1 MRNMMV
7 TRKSLTFFTVVMLI
21 SMSAAVVS
29 ADVDINLSANPSS
42 AEATPDEAAEYTII
56 VQNSGDDDAAVSLST
71 QQGNDC
77 NGFSSTLET
86 TFVQVASSSS
96 ESVTLTVTVTDQA
109 SGECE
114 TTVNA
119 QGQVSG
125 GAPGTPSNADVT
137 VVTTAGDGGGLYSVS
152 LSTDESATKNYDG
165 EDNEV
170 TWDVDVENNGEQ
182 QANVQLEMTSD
193 SDCES
198 EDLTATVDPSVLQ
211 LEPEGQEEVTV
222 TIDMPNGAE
231 TDAGAHCFILKATVT
246 NDPNAADQAEDNL
259 TLSLNVPQIKEC
271 DASLQ
276 YSSHNLD
283 PGESAANSI
292 EVENIGNTEWT
303 VTANAQSLDGDD
315 ISGWIDFD
323 SPRSKLLTEPGSS
336 EDSHTFTFDVT
347 PDDSLEAGTQVAI
360 GIQGRSGSE
369 IGCEKVLTVTVGQE
383 FGASMSLS
391 KSTLSNVEPGT
402 SGTLSIQ
409 ITNQGNG
416 QETMALGTSG
426 VPPGWQVSFSQ
437 STVTLGSSQ
446 SSNDKETVGIDV
458 FVPEDASA
466 ESDAVISF
474 TVGRGGGSTPY
485 DSKDLTISVA
495 PRHEVSTSMV
505 SDQQTGRSDQIV
517 KFPIVVTNAG
527 NIQDT
532 FRLQACDPGDQTGC
546 SNPMW
551 ESSFSDS
558 DGNSISQIVLD
569 PGQSTQVYLDVLV
582 EGEEDADSARVL
594 VRIAIFGTSESSEHT
609 VAVVVS
615 NYNYGMAVSPQSP
628 GDIPGQM
635 DVTLPPGGALSTF
648 FWIDNTGDYPAG
660 DTAVIT
666 ITGLESSVFR
676 NVFVDGVEID
686 DSIQISKEGRVL
698 VEVQME
704 VMEGVPNG
712 VSGIIKVSAASERNA
727 AQTTS
732 VDVMI
737 QVMTIHDLTF
747 TLEGDDE
754 KTVNYPDKAFFTMY
768 VTNNGNVVE
777 DVEIISGESL
787 RGWTVD
793 VIEDEFQLPPG
804 ETREIQVRA
813 TPPSELLDDDS
824 YRFTVIAQPEGI
836 PVAGQPIELTVVAV
850 NSNSFLNLS
859 QATQDLLVY
868 GLTGLGALLVIA
880 LFMRSRAENK
890 RIVQALDQDDS

>member
-1 MRNMMV
+1 
-7 TRKSLTFFTVVMLI
+7 
-21 SMSAAVVS
+21 MSATVVS
-29 ADVDINLSANPSS
+29 ADVDISLSANPSS
-42 AEATPDEAAEYTII
+42 AEASPDEAAEYTIL
-56 VQNSGDDDAAVSLST
+56 VRNTGDDDAAVSLST

-77 NGFSSTLET
+77 NGFTSTLET
-86 TFVQVASSSS
+86 TFVQVGSQSS
-96 ESVTLTVTVTDQA
+96 EQVTLTVTVTDQA

-152 LSTDESATKNYDG
+152 LSTDESTTKNYDG

-198 EDLTATVDPSVLQ
+198 DELSATVDPSVLQ
-211 LEPEGQEEVTV
+211 LEPEDQQEVTV

-231 TDAGAHCFILKATVT
+231 TDAGSHCFILKATVT

-259 TLSLNVPQIKEC
+259 TLSLNVPEIKEC

-283 PGESAANSI
+283 PGEQASNSI

-303 VTANAQSLDGDD
+303 VTANAQSLDGED
-315 ISGWIDFD
+315 ISGWVEFD

-336 EDSHTFTFDVT
+336 DDAHTFTFDVT

-360 GIQGRSGSE
+360 GIQGRAGSD
-369 IGCEKVLTVTVGQE
+369 IGCEKILTVTVGQE

-391 KSTLSNVEPGT
+391 RSTLSNVEPGT

-409 ITNQGNG
+409 ITNEGNG

-426 VPPGWQVSFSQ
+426 VPPGWQVSFSK
-437 STVTLGSSQ
+437 SSVTLGSSQ
-446 SSNDKETVGIDV
+446 SSNNKETVGVDV

-474 TVGRGGGSTPY
+474 TIGRGGGSTPY

-517 KFPIVVTNAG
+517 KFPLVITNEG
-527 NIQDT
+527 NIRDT

-546 SNPMW
+546 GSPMW
-551 ESSFSDS
+551 QSSFSDS
-558 DGNSISQIVLD
+558 DGNSITQLALD

-594 VRIAIFGTSESSEHT
+594 ARVAIFGTSESSEHT
-609 VAVVVS
+609 VTVVVS

-628 GDIPGQM
+628 GEDPSQM
-635 DVTLPPGGALSTF
+635 DVVLPPGGTLSTY

-666 ITGLESSVFR
+666 ITGLESSVSR
-676 NVFVDGVEID
+676 SIFVEGVKID
-686 DSIQISKEGRVL
+686 NSIQIPRDGRIL
-698 VEVQME
+698 IEVQME
-704 VMEGVPNG
+704 VMEGVSNG

-727 AQTTS
+727 AQITS

-737 QVMTIHDLTF
+737 QVMTIHDIIF
-747 TLEGDDE
+747 TLEGEDE
-754 KTVNYPDKAFFTMY
+754 QTVNYPEKAIFSLF
-768 VTNNGNVVE
+768 VTNNGNIIE
-777 DVEIISGESL
+777 DIEIISGESL
-787 RGWTVD
+787 RGWTID
-793 VIEDEFQLPPG
+793 IIEDEFELSPG

-813 TPPSELLDDDS
+813 TPPSQLLDDDS

-836 PVAGQPIELTVVAV
+836 PVAGQPVELTV
-850 NSNSFLNLS
+850 NSVTSDSFLNLS
-859 QATQDLLVY
+859 KEMQDILVY
-868 GLTGLGALLVIA
+868 GLTAFGALLVIV

-890 RIVQALDQDDS
+890 RIAQALERDES

>member
-1 MRNMMV
+1 ML
-7 TRKSLTFFTVVMLI
+7 RKAPLTVIIVIMLL
-21 SMSAAVVS
+21 SMSATIVS
-29 ADVDINLSANPSS
+29 ADVDISLSANPSS
-42 AEATPDEAAEYTII
+42 AEATPDEAAEYTIL
-56 VQNSGDDDAAVSLST
+56 VRNTGDDDAAVSLST

-77 NGFSSTLET
+77 NGFTSTLET
-86 TFVQVASSSS
+86 TFVQVGSQSS
-96 ESVTLTVTVTDQA
+96 EQVTLTVTVTDQA

-152 LSTDESATKNYDG
+152 LSTDESTTKNYDG

-198 EDLTATVDPSVLQ
+198 DELSATVDPEVLQ
-211 LEPEGQEEVTV
+211 LEPEDQQEVTV
-222 TIDMPNGAE
+222 TIDMPNGGE
-231 TDAGAHCFILKATVT
+231 TDAGSHCFILKATVT

-271 DASLQ
+271 DAALQ
-276 YSSHNLD
+276 YNSHNLD
-283 PGESAANSI
+283 PGEQASNSI

-303 VTANAQSLDGDD
+303 VTANAQSVDGED
-315 ISGWIDFD
+315 ISGWVEFD

-336 EDSHTFTFDVT
+336 DDTHVFTFDVT

-360 GIQGRSGSE
+360 GIQGRAGSE
-369 IGCEKVLTVTVGQE
+369 IGCEKILTVTVGQE
-383 FGASMSLS
+383 FGASMALS

-416 QETMALGTSG
+416 QETMALGASG

-437 STVTLGSSQ
+437 SSVTLGSSQ
-446 SSNDKETVGIDV
+446 SSNNKETVGVDV

-474 TVGRGGGSTPY
+474 TVGRGGGATPY
-485 DSKDLTISVA
+485 DSKDLTVSVA
-495 PRHEVSTSMV
+495 PRHEVSTIMI

-517 KFPIVVTNAG
+517 KFPLVISNEG
-527 NIQDT
+527 NIRDT

-546 SNPMW
+546 GSPMW
-551 ESSFSDS
+551 QSSFSDS
-558 DGNSISQIVLD
+558 DGNSITQLALD
-569 PGQSTQVYLDVLV
+569 PGQSAQIYLDVLV

-594 VRIAIFGTSESSEHT
+594 ARVAIFGTSESSEHT
-609 VAVVVS
+609 VTVVVS

-628 GDIPGQM
+628 GEDPTQM
-635 DVTLPPGGALSTF
+635 DVILPPGGTLSTY

-666 ITGLESSVFR
+666 ITGLESSVSR
-676 NVFVDGVEID
+676 SIFVEGVEVD
-686 DSIQISKEGRVL
+686 NSIQIPRDGRVL

-704 VMEGVPNG
+704 VMEGVSNG
-712 VSGIIKVSAASERNA
+712 VSGIIKVSVASERNA

-737 QVMTIHDLTF
+737 QVMTIHDVVF
-747 TLEGDDE
+747 TLEGEDE
-754 KTVNYPDKAFFTMY
+754 QTVNYPEKAIFSLF
-768 VTNNGNVVE
+768 VTNNGNVIE
-777 DVEIISGESL
+777 DIEIISGESL

-793 VIEDEFQLPPG
+793 IIEDEFKLPPG

-813 TPPSELLDDDS
+813 TPPSQLLDDDT

-836 PVAGQPIELTVVAV
+836 PVAGQPIELTVTSVT
-850 NSNSFLNLS
+850 SDSFLNLS
-859 QATQDLLVY
+859 KEMQDILVY
-868 GLTGLGALLVIA
+868 GLTGFGALLVIV
-880 LFMRSRAENK
+880 LFMRSRSENK
-890 RIVQALDQDDS
+890 RIIQALEQDES

>member
-1 MRNMMV
+1 ML
-7 TRKSLTFFTVVMLI
+7 RKAPLTVIIVIMLL
-21 SMSAAVVS
+21 SMSATIVS
-29 ADVDINLSANPSS
+29 ADVDISLSANPSS
-42 AEATPDEAAEYTII
+42 AEATPDEAAEYTIL
-56 VQNSGDDDAAVSLST
+56 VRNTGDDDAAVSLST

-77 NGFSSTLET
+77 NGFTSTLET
-86 TFVQVASSSS
+86 TFVQVGSQSS
-96 ESVTLTVTVTDQA
+96 EQVTLTVTVTDQA

-152 LSTDESATKNYDG
+152 LSTDESTTKNYDG

-198 EDLTATVDPSVLQ
+198 DELSATVDPEVLQ
-211 LEPEGQEEVTV
+211 LEPEDQQEVTV
-222 TIDMPNGAE
+222 TIDMPNGGE
-231 TDAGAHCFILKATVT
+231 TDAGSHCFILKATVT

-259 TLSLNVPQIKEC
+259 TLSLNVPEIKEC
-271 DASLQ
+271 DAALQ
-276 YSSHNLD
+276 YNSHNLD
-283 PGESAANSI
+283 PGEQASNSI

-303 VTANAQSLDGDD
+303 VTANAQSLDGED
-315 ISGWIDFD
+315 ISGWVEFD

-336 EDSHTFTFDVT
+336 DDTHVFTFDVT

-360 GIQGRSGSE
+360 GIQGRAGSE
-369 IGCEKVLTVTVGQE
+369 IGCEKILTVTVGQE
-383 FGASMSLS
+383 FGASMALS

-416 QETMALGTSG
+416 QETMALGASG

-437 STVTLGSSQ
+437 SSVTLGSSQ
-446 SSNDKETVGIDV
+446 SSNNKETVGVDV

-485 DSKDLTISVA
+485 DSKDLTVSVA
-495 PRHEVSTSMV
+495 PRHEVSTIMI

-517 KFPIVVTNAG
+517 KFPLVISNEG
-527 NIQDT
+527 NIRDT

-546 SNPMW
+546 GSPMW
-551 ESSFSDS
+551 QSSFSDS
-558 DGNSISQIVLD
+558 DGNSITQLALD
-569 PGQSTQVYLDVLV
+569 PGQSAQIYLDVLV

-594 VRIAIFGTSESSEHT
+594 ARVAIFGTSESSEHT
-609 VAVVVS
+609 VTVVVS

-628 GDIPGQM
+628 GEDPTQM
-635 DVTLPPGGALSTF
+635 DVILPPGGTLSTY

-666 ITGLESSVFR
+666 ITGLESSVSR
-676 NVFVDGVEID
+676 SIFVEGVEVD
-686 DSIQISKEGRVL
+686 NSIQIPRDGRVL

-704 VMEGVPNG
+704 VMEGVSNG
-712 VSGIIKVSAASERNA
+712 VSGIIKVSVASERNA

-737 QVMTIHDLTF
+737 QVMTIHDVVF
-747 TLEGDDE
+747 TLEGEDE
-754 KTVNYPDKAFFTMY
+754 QTVNYPEKAIFSLF
-768 VTNNGNVVE
+768 VTNNGNVIE
-777 DVEIISGESL
+777 DIEIISGESL

-793 VIEDEFQLPPG
+793 IIEDEFKLPPG

-813 TPPSELLDDDS
+813 TPPSQLLDDDT

-836 PVAGQPIELTVVAV
+836 PVAGQPIELTVTSVT
-850 NSNSFLNLS
+850 SDSFLNLS
-859 QATQDLLVY
+859 KEMQDILVY
-868 GLTGLGALLVIA
+868 GLTGFGALLVIV
-880 LFMRSRAENK
+880 LFMRSRSENK
-890 RIVQALDQDDS
+890 RIIQALEQDES

>member
-1 MRNMMV
+1 ML
-7 TRKSLTFFTVVMLI
+7 RKAPLTVIIVIMLL
-21 SMSAAVVS
+21 SMSATIVS
-29 ADVDINLSANPSS
+29 ADVDISLSANPSS
-42 AEATPDEAAEYTII
+42 AEATPDEAAEYTIL
-56 VQNSGDDDAAVSLST
+56 VRNTGDDDAAVSLST

-77 NGFSSTLET
+77 NGFTSTLET
-86 TFVQVASSSS
+86 TFVQVGSQSS
-96 ESVTLTVTVTDQA
+96 EQVTLTVTVTDQA

-152 LSTDESATKNYDG
+152 LSTDESTTKNYDG

-198 EDLTATVDPSVLQ
+198 DELSATVDPEVLQ
-211 LEPEGQEEVTV
+211 LEPEDQQEVTV
-222 TIDMPNGAE
+222 TIDMPNGGE
-231 TDAGAHCFILKATVT
+231 TDAGSHCFILKATVT

-271 DASLQ
+271 DAALQ
-276 YSSHNLD
+276 YNSHNLD
-283 PGESAANSI
+283 PGEQASNSI

-303 VTANAQSLDGDD
+303 VTANAQSVDGED
-315 ISGWIDFD
+315 ISGWVEFD

-336 EDSHTFTFDVT
+336 DDTHVFTFDVT

-360 GIQGRSGSE
+360 GIQGRAGSE
-369 IGCEKVLTVTVGQE
+369 IGCEKILTVTVGQE
-383 FGASMSLS
+383 FGASMALS

-416 QETMALGTSG
+416 QETMALGASG

-437 STVTLGSSQ
+437 SSVTLGSSQ
-446 SSNDKETVGIDV
+446 SSNNKETVGVDV

-485 DSKDLTISVA
+485 DSKDLTVSVA
-495 PRHEVSTSMV
+495 PRHEVSTIMI

-517 KFPIVVTNAG
+517 KFPLVISNEG
-527 NIQDT
+527 NIRDT

-546 SNPMW
+546 GSPMW
-551 ESSFSDS
+551 QSSFSDS
-558 DGNSISQIVLD
+558 DGNSITQLALD
-569 PGQSTQVYLDVLV
+569 PGQSAQIYLDVLV

-594 VRIAIFGTSESSEHT
+594 ARVAIFGTSESSEHT
-609 VAVVVS
+609 VTVVVS

-628 GDIPGQM
+628 GEDPTQM
-635 DVTLPPGGALSTF
+635 DVILPPGGTLSTY

-666 ITGLESSVFR
+666 ITGLESSVSR
-676 NVFVDGVEID
+676 SIFVEGVEVD
-686 DSIQISKEGRVL
+686 NSIQIPRDGRVL

-704 VMEGVPNG
+704 VMEGVSNG
-712 VSGIIKVSAASERNA
+712 VSGIIKVSVASERNA

-737 QVMTIHDLTF
+737 QVMTIHDVVF
-747 TLEGDDE
+747 TLEGEDE
-754 KTVNYPDKAFFTMY
+754 QTVNYPEKAIFSLF
-768 VTNNGNVVE
+768 VTNNGNVIE
-777 DVEIISGESL
+777 DIEIISGESL

-793 VIEDEFQLPPG
+793 IIEDEFKLPPG

-813 TPPSELLDDDS
+813 TPPSQLLDDDT

-836 PVAGQPIELTVVAV
+836 PVAGQPIELTVTSVT
-850 NSNSFLNLS
+850 SDSFLNLS
-859 QATQDLLVY
+859 KEMQDILVY
-868 GLTGLGALLVIA
+868 GLTGFGALLVIV
-880 LFMRSRAENK
+880 LFMRSRSENK
-890 RIVQALDQDDS
+890 RIIQALEQDES

>member
-1 MRNMMV
+1 MDS
-7 TRKSLTFFTVVMLI
+7 KSPLTVLIVIMLL
-21 SMSAAVVS
+21 SMSATVVS
-29 ADVDINLSANPSS
+29 ADVDISLSANPSS
-42 AEATPDEAAEYTII
+42 AEASPDEAAEYTIL
-56 VQNSGDDDAAVSLST
+56 VRNTGDDDAAVSLST

-77 NGFSSTLET
+77 NGFTSTLET
-86 TFVQVASSSS
+86 TFVQVGAQSS
-96 ESVTLTVTVTDQA
+96 EQVTLTVTVTDQA

-152 LSTDESATKNYDG
+152 LSTDESTTKNYDG

-198 EDLTATVDPSVLQ
+198 DELSATVDPSVLQ
-211 LEPEGQEEVTV
+211 LEPEDQQEVTV

-231 TDAGAHCFILKATVT
+231 TDAGSHCFILKATVT

-259 TLSLNVPQIKEC
+259 TLSLNVPEIKEC

-283 PGESAANSI
+283 PGEQASNSI

-303 VTANAQSLDGDD
+303 VTANAQSVDGED
-315 ISGWIDFD
+315 ISGWVDFD

-336 EDSHTFTFDVT
+336 DDTHTFTFDVT

-360 GIQGRSGSE
+360 GIQGRAGSD
-369 IGCEKVLTVTVGQE
+369 IGCEKILTVTVGQE
-383 FGASMSLS
+383 FGASMALS
-391 KSTLSNVEPGT
+391 RSTLSNVEPGT

-409 ITNQGNG
+409 ITNEGNG

-426 VPPGWQVSFSQ
+426 VPPGWQVSFSK
-437 STVTLGSSQ
+437 SSVTLGSSQ
-446 SSNDKETVGIDV
+446 SSNNKETVGVDV

-474 TVGRGGGSTPY
+474 TIGRGGGSTPY
-485 DSKDLTISVA
+485 DSKDLTVSVA

-517 KFPIVVTNAG
+517 KFPLVITNEG
-527 NIQDT
+527 NIRDT

-546 SNPMW
+546 GSPMW
-551 ESSFSDS
+551 QSSFSDS
-558 DGNSISQIVLD
+558 DGNSITQLALD

-594 VRIAIFGTSESSEHT
+594 ARVAIFGTSESSEHT
-609 VAVVVS
+609 VTVVVS

-628 GDIPGQM
+628 GEDPSQM
-635 DVTLPPGGALSTF
+635 DVVLPPCGTLSTY

-666 ITGLESSVFR
+666 ITGLESSVSR
-676 NVFVDGVEID
+676 SIFVEGVKID
-686 DSIQISKEGRVL
+686 NSIQIPRDGRIL
-698 VEVQME
+698 IEVQME
-704 VMEGVPNG
+704 VMEGVSNG

-727 AQTTS
+727 AQITS

-737 QVMTIHDLTF
+737 QVMTIHDIIF
-747 TLEGDDE
+747 TLEGEDE
-754 KTVNYPDKAFFTMY
+754 QTVNYPEKAIFSLF
-768 VTNNGNVVE
+768 VTNNGNIIE
-777 DVEIISGESL
+777 DIEIISGESL
-787 RGWTVD
+787 RGWTID
-793 VIEDEFQLPPG
+793 IIEDEFELSPG
-804 ETREIQVRA
+804 ETRDIQVRA
-813 TPPSELLDDDS
+813 TPPSQLLDDDS
-824 YRFTVIAQPEGI
+824 YSFTVIAQPEGI
-836 PVAGQPIELTVVAV
+836 PVAGQPVELTV
-850 NSNSFLNLS
+850 NSVTSDSFLNLS
-859 QATQDLLVY
+859 KEMQDVLVY
-868 GLTGLGALLVIA
+868 GLTGFGALLVIV
-880 LFMRSRAENK
+880 LFLRSRAENK
-890 RIVQALDQDDS
+890 RIAQALERDES

>member
-1 MRNMMV
+1 MDS
-7 TRKSLTFFTVVMLI
+7 KSPLTVLIVIMLL
-21 SMSAAVVS
+21 SMSATVVS
-29 ADVDINLSANPSS
+29 ADVDISLSANPSS
-42 AEATPDEAAEYTII
+42 AEASPDEAAEYTIL
-56 VQNSGDDDAAVSLST
+56 VRNTGDDDAAVSLST

-77 NGFSSTLET
+77 NGFTSTLET
-86 TFVQVASSSS
+86 TFVQVGAQSS
-96 ESVTLTVTVTDQA
+96 EQVTLTVAVTDQA

-152 LSTDESATKNYDG
+152 LSTDESTTKNYDG

-198 EDLTATVDPSVLQ
+198 DELSATVDPSVLQ
-211 LEPEGQEEVTV
+211 LEPEDQQEVTV

-231 TDAGAHCFILKATVT
+231 TDAGSHCFILKATVT

-259 TLSLNVPQIKEC
+259 TLSLNVPEIKEC

-283 PGESAANSI
+283 PGEQASNSI

-303 VTANAQSLDGDD
+303 VTANAQSVDGED
-315 ISGWIDFD
+315 ISGWVEFD

-336 EDSHTFTFDVT
+336 DDAHTFTFDVT

-360 GIQGRSGSE
+360 GIQGRAGSE
-369 IGCEKVLTVTVGQE
+369 IGCEKILTVTVGQE
-383 FGASMSLS
+383 FGASMALS

-426 VPPGWQVSFSQ
+426 VPPGWQVSFSK
-437 STVTLGSSQ
+437 SSVTLGSSQ
-446 SSNDKETVGIDV
+446 SSNNKETVGVDV

-474 TVGRGGGSTPY
+474 TIGRGGGSTPY
-485 DSKDLTISVA
+485 DSKDLTVSVA
-495 PRHEVSTSMV
+495 PRHEVSTNMI

-517 KFPIVVTNAG
+517 KFPLVITNEG
-527 NIQDT
+527 NIRDT

-546 SNPMW
+546 GSPMW
-551 ESSFSDS
+551 QSSFSDS
-558 DGNSISQIVLD
+558 DGNSITQLALD
-569 PGQSTQVYLDVLV
+569 KGQSTQVYLDVLV
-582 EGEEDADSARVL
+582 EGEEDADSVRVL
-594 VRIAIFGTSESSEHT
+594 ARIAIFGTSESSEHT
-609 VAVVVS
+609 VTVVVS

-628 GDIPGQM
+628 GEDPSQM
-635 DVTLPPGGALSTF
+635 DVVLPPGGTLSTY

-660 DTAVIT
+660 DTAVVT
-666 ITGLESSVFR
+666 ITGLESSVTR
-676 NVFVDGVEID
+676 SIFVEGVKID
-686 DSIQISKEGRVL
+686 NSIQIPRDGRIL
-698 VEVQME
+698 IEVQME
-704 VMEGVPNG
+704 VMEGVSNG

-727 AQTTS
+727 AQITS

-737 QVMTIHDLTF
+737 QVMTIHDIIF
-747 TLEGDDE
+747 TLEGEDE
-754 KTVNYPDKAFFTMY
+754 QIVNYPEKAIFSLF
-768 VTNNGNVVE
+768 VTNNGNVIE
-777 DVEIISGESL
+777 DIEIISGESL
-787 RGWTVD
+787 RGWTID
-793 VIEDEFQLPPG
+793 IIEDEFKLSPG

-813 TPPSELLDDDS
+813 TPPSQLLQDDS

-836 PVAGQPIELTVVAV
+836 PVAGQPVELTV
-850 NSNSFLNLS
+850 NSVTSDSFLNLS
-859 QATQDLLVY
+859 KEMQDILVY
-868 GLTGLGALLVIA
+868 GLTGFGGLLVIV
-880 LFMRSRAENK
+880 LFMRSRSENK
-890 RIVQALDQDDS
+890 RIARALEQDES

>member
-1 MRNMMV
+1 MDS
-7 TRKSLTFFTVVMLI
+7 KSPLTVLIVIMLL
-21 SMSAAVVS
+21 SMSATVVS
-29 ADVDINLSANPSS
+29 ADVDISLSANPSS
-42 AEATPDEAAEYTII
+42 AEASPDEAAEYTIL
-56 VQNSGDDDAAVSLST
+56 VRNTGDDDAAVSLST

-77 NGFSSTLET
+77 NGFTSTLET
-86 TFVQVASSSS
+86 TFVQVGSQSS
-96 ESVTLTVTVTDQA
+96 EQVTLTVTVTDQA

-152 LSTDESATKNYDG
+152 LSTDESTTKNYDG

-198 EDLTATVDPSVLQ
+198 DELSATVDPSVLQ
-211 LEPEGQEEVTV
+211 LEPEDQQEVTV

-231 TDAGAHCFILKATVT
+231 TDAGSHCFILKATVT

-259 TLSLNVPQIKEC
+259 TLSLNVPEIKEC

-283 PGESAANSI
+283 PGEQASNSI

-303 VTANAQSLDGDD
+303 VTANAQSVDGED
-315 ISGWIDFD
+315 ISGWVDFD

-336 EDSHTFTFDVT
+336 DDTHTFTFDVT

-360 GIQGRSGSE
+360 GIQGRAGSD
-369 IGCEKVLTVTVGQE
+369 IGCEKILTVTVGQE
-383 FGASMSLS
+383 FGASMALS
-391 KSTLSNVEPGT
+391 RSTLSNVEPGT

-409 ITNQGNG
+409 ITNEGNG

-426 VPPGWQVSFSQ
+426 VPPGWQVSFSK
-437 STVTLGSSQ
+437 SSVTLGSSQ
-446 SSNDKETVGIDV
+446 SSNNKETVGVDV

-474 TVGRGGGSTPY
+474 TIGRGGGSTPY
-485 DSKDLTISVA
+485 DSKDLTVSVA

-517 KFPIVVTNAG
+517 KFPLVITNEG
-527 NIQDT
+527 NIRDT

-546 SNPMW
+546 GSPMW
-551 ESSFSDS
+551 QSSFSDS
-558 DGNSISQIVLD
+558 DGNSITQLALD

-594 VRIAIFGTSESSEHT
+594 ARVAIFGTSESSEHT
-609 VAVVVS
+609 VTVVVS

-628 GDIPGQM
+628 GEDPSQM
-635 DVTLPPGGALSTF
+635 DVVLPPGGTLSTY

-666 ITGLESSVFR
+666 ITGLESSVSR
-676 NVFVDGVEID
+676 SIFVEGVKID
-686 DSIQISKEGRVL
+686 DSIQIPRDGRIL
-698 VEVQME
+698 IEVQME
-704 VMEGVPNG
+704 VMEGVSNG

-727 AQTTS
+727 AQITS

-737 QVMTIHDLTF
+737 QVMTIHDIIF
-747 TLEGDDE
+747 TLEGEDE
-754 KTVNYPDKAFFTMY
+754 QTVNYPEKAIFSLF
-768 VTNNGNVVE
+768 VTNNGNIIE
-777 DVEIISGESL
+777 DIEIISGESL
-787 RGWTVD
+787 RGWTID
-793 VIEDEFQLPPG
+793 IIEDEFELSPG

-813 TPPSELLDDDS
+813 TPPSQLLDDDS

-836 PVAGQPIELTVVAV
+836 PVAGQPVELTV
-850 NSNSFLNLS
+850 NSVTSDSFLNLS
-859 QATQDLLVY
+859 KEMQDILVY
-868 GLTGLGALLVIA
+868 GLTGFGALLVIV
-880 LFMRSRAENK
+880 LFLRSRAENK
-890 RIVQALDQDDS
+890 RIAQALERDES

>member
-1 MRNMMV
+1 MDS
-7 TRKSLTFFTVVMLI
+7 KSPLTVLIVIMLL
-21 SMSAAVVS
+21 SMSATVVS
-29 ADVDINLSANPSS
+29 ADVDISLSANPSS
-42 AEATPDEAAEYTII
+42 AEASPDEAAEYTIL
-56 VQNSGDDDAAVSLST
+56 VRNTGDDDAAVSLST

-77 NGFSSTLET
+77 NGFTSTLET
-86 TFVQVASSSS
+86 TFVQVGAQSS
-96 ESVTLTVTVTDQA
+96 EQVTLTVTVTDQA

-152 LSTDESATKNYDG
+152 LSTDESTTKNYDG

-198 EDLTATVDPSVLQ
+198 DELSATVDPSVLQ
-211 LEPEGQEEVTV
+211 LEPEDQQEVTV

-231 TDAGAHCFILKATVT
+231 TDAGSHCFILKATVT

-259 TLSLNVPQIKEC
+259 TLSLNVPEIKEC

-283 PGESAANSI
+283 PGEQASNSI

-303 VTANAQSLDGDD
+303 VTANAQSVDGED
-315 ISGWIDFD
+315 ISGWVDFD

-336 EDSHTFTFDVT
+336 DDAHTFTFDVT

-360 GIQGRSGSE
+360 GIQGRAGSD
-369 IGCEKVLTVTVGQE
+369 IGCEKILTVTVGQE
-383 FGASMSLS
+383 FGASMALS
-391 KSTLSNVEPGT
+391 RSTLSNVEPGT

-409 ITNQGNG
+409 ITNEGNG

-426 VPPGWQVSFSQ
+426 VPPGWQVSFSK
-437 STVTLGSSQ
+437 SSVTLGSSQ
-446 SSNDKETVGIDV
+446 SSNNKETVGVDV

-474 TVGRGGGSTPY
+474 TIGRGGGSTPY
-485 DSKDLTISVA
+485 DSKDLTVSVA

-517 KFPIVVTNAG
+517 KFPLVITNEG
-527 NIQDT
+527 NIRDT

-546 SNPMW
+546 GSPMW
-551 ESSFSDS
+551 QSSFSDS
-558 DGNSISQIVLD
+558 DGNSITQLALD

-594 VRIAIFGTSESSEHT
+594 ARVAIFGTSESSEHT
-609 VAVVVS
+609 VTVVVS

-628 GDIPGQM
+628 GEDPSQM
-635 DVTLPPGGALSTF
+635 DVVLPPGGTLSTY

-666 ITGLESSVFR
+666 ITGLESSVSR
-676 NVFVDGVEID
+676 SIFVEGVKID
-686 DSIQISKEGRVL
+686 NSIQIPRDGRIL
-698 VEVQME
+698 IEVQME
-704 VMEGVPNG
+704 VMEGVSNG

-727 AQTTS
+727 AQITS

-737 QVMTIHDLTF
+737 QVMTIHDIIF
-747 TLEGDDE
+747 TLEGEDE
-754 KTVNYPDKAFFTMY
+754 QTVNYPEKAIFSLF
-768 VTNNGNVVE
+768 VTNNGNIIE
-777 DVEIISGESL
+777 DIEIISGESL
-787 RGWTVD
+787 RGWTID
-793 VIEDEFQLPPG
+793 IIEDEFELSPG

-813 TPPSELLDDDS
+813 TPPSQLLDDDS

-836 PVAGQPIELTVVAV
+836 PVAGQPVELTV
-850 NSNSFLNLS
+850 NSVTSDSFLNLS
-859 QATQDLLVY
+859 KEMQDILVY
-868 GLTGLGALLVIA
+868 GLTGFGVLLVIV
-880 LFMRSRAENK
+880 LFLRSRAENK
-890 RIVQALDQDDS
+890 RIAQALERDES

>member
-1 MRNMMV
+1 MDS
-7 TRKSLTFFTVVMLI
+7 KSPLTVLIVIMLL
-21 SMSAAVVS
+21 SMSATIVS
-29 ADVDINLSANPSS
+29 ADVDISLSASPSS
-42 AEATPDEAAEYTII
+42 AEASPDEAAEYTIL
-56 VQNSGDDDAAVSLST
+56 VRNTGDDDAAVSLST

-77 NGFSSTLET
+77 NGFTSTLET
-86 TFVQVASSSS
+86 TFVQVGSQSS
-96 ESVTLTVTVTDQA
+96 EQVTLTVTVTDQA

-152 LSTDESATKNYDG
+152 LSTDESTTKNYDG

-198 EDLTATVDPSVLQ
+198 DELSATVDPSVLQ
-211 LEPEGQEEVTV
+211 LEPEDQQEVTV

-231 TDAGAHCFILKATVT
+231 TDAGSHCFILKATVT

-259 TLSLNVPQIKEC
+259 TLSLNVPEIKEC

-283 PGESAANSI
+283 PGEQASNSI

-303 VTANAQSLDGDD
+303 VTANAQSVDGED
-315 ISGWIDFD
+315 ISGWVEFD

-336 EDSHTFTFDVT
+336 DDAHTFTFDVT

-360 GIQGRSGSE
+360 GIQGRAGSD
-369 IGCEKVLTVTVGQE
+369 IGCEKILTVTVGQE
-383 FGASMSLS
+383 FGASMALS
-391 KSTLSNVEPGT
+391 RSTLSNVEPGT

-409 ITNQGNG
+409 ITNEGNG

-426 VPPGWQVSFSQ
+426 VPPGWQVSFSK
-437 STVTLGSSQ
+437 SSVTLGSSQ
-446 SSNDKETVGIDV
+446 SSNNKETVGVDV

-474 TVGRGGGSTPY
+474 TIGRGGGSTPY
-485 DSKDLTISVA
+485 DSKDLTVSVA

-517 KFPIVVTNAG
+517 KFPLVITNEG
-527 NIQDT
+527 NIRDT

-546 SNPMW
+546 GSPMW
-551 ESSFSDS
+551 QSSFSDS
-558 DGNSISQIVLD
+558 DGNSITQLALD

-594 VRIAIFGTSESSEHT
+594 ARVAIFGTSESSEHT
-609 VAVVVS
+609 VTVVVS

-628 GDIPGQM
+628 GEDPSQM
-635 DVTLPPGGALSTF
+635 DVVLPPGGTLSTY

-666 ITGLESSVFR
+666 ITGLESSVSR
-676 NVFVDGVEID
+676 SIFVEGVKID
-686 DSIQISKEGRVL
+686 NSIQIPRDGRIL
-698 VEVQME
+698 IEVQME
-704 VMEGVPNG
+704 VMEGVSNG

-727 AQTTS
+727 AQITS

-737 QVMTIHDLTF
+737 QVMTIHDIIF
-747 TLEGDDE
+747 TLEGEDE
-754 KTVNYPDKAFFTMY
+754 QTVNYPEKAIFSLF
-768 VTNNGNVVE
+768 VTNNGNIIE
-777 DVEIISGESL
+777 DIEIISGESL
-787 RGWTVD
+787 RGWTID
-793 VIEDEFQLPPG
+793 IIEDEFELSPG

-813 TPPSELLDDDS
+813 TPPSQLLDDDS

-836 PVAGQPIELTVVAV
+836 PVAGQPVELTV
-850 NSNSFLNLS
+850 NSVTSDSFLNLS
-859 QATQDLLVY
+859 KEMQDILVY
-868 GLTGLGALLVIA
+868 GLTGFGALLVIV
-880 LFMRSRAENK
+880 LFLRSRAENK
-890 RIVQALDQDDS
+890 RIAQALERDES

>member
-1 MRNMMV
+1 MDS
-7 TRKSLTFFTVVMLI
+7 KSPLTVLIVIMLL
-21 SMSAAVVS
+21 SMSATVVS
-29 ADVDINLSANPSS
+29 ADVDISLSANPSS
-42 AEATPDEAAEYTII
+42 AEASPDEAAEYTIL
-56 VQNSGDDDAAVSLST
+56 VRNTGDDDAAVSLST

-77 NGFSSTLET
+77 NGFTSTLET
-86 TFVQVASSSS
+86 TFVQVGSQSS
-96 ESVTLTVTVTDQA
+96 EQVTLTVTVTDQA

-152 LSTDESATKNYDG
+152 LSTDESTTKNYDG

-198 EDLTATVDPSVLQ
+198 DELSATVDPSVLQ
-211 LEPEGQEEVTV
+211 LEPEDQQEVTV

-231 TDAGAHCFILKATVT
+231 TDAGSHCFILKATVT

-259 TLSLNVPQIKEC
+259 TLSLNVPEIKEC

-283 PGESAANSI
+283 PGEQASNSI

-303 VTANAQSLDGDD
+303 VTANAQSVDGED
-315 ISGWIDFD
+315 ISGWVDFD

-336 EDSHTFTFDVT
+336 DDAHTFTFDVT

-360 GIQGRSGSE
+360 GIQGRAGSD
-369 IGCEKVLTVTVGQE
+369 IGCEKILTVTVGQE
-383 FGASMSLS
+383 FGASMALS
-391 KSTLSNVEPGT
+391 RSTLSNVEPGT

-409 ITNQGNG
+409 ITNEGNG

-426 VPPGWQVSFSQ
+426 VPPGWQVSFSK
-437 STVTLGSSQ
+437 SSVTLGSSQ
-446 SSNDKETVGIDV
+446 SSNNKETVGVDV

-474 TVGRGGGSTPY
+474 TIGRGGGSTPY
-485 DSKDLTISVA
+485 DSKDLTVSVA

-517 KFPIVVTNAG
+517 KFPLVITNEG
-527 NIQDT
+527 NIRDT

-546 SNPMW
+546 GSPMW
-551 ESSFSDS
+551 QSSFSDS
-558 DGNSISQIVLD
+558 DGNSITQLALD

-594 VRIAIFGTSESSEHT
+594 ARVAIFGTSESSEHT
-609 VAVVVS
+609 VTVVVS

-628 GDIPGQM
+628 GEDPSQM
-635 DVTLPPGGALSTF
+635 DVVLPPGGTLSTY

-666 ITGLESSVFR
+666 ITGLESSVSR
-676 NVFVDGVEID
+676 SIFVEGVKID
-686 DSIQISKEGRVL
+686 NSIQIPRDGRIL
-698 VEVQME
+698 IEVQME
-704 VMEGVPNG
+704 VMEGVSNG

-727 AQTTS
+727 AQITS

-737 QVMTIHDLTF
+737 QVMTIHDIIF
-747 TLEGDDE
+747 TLEGEDE
-754 KTVNYPDKAFFTMY
+754 QTVNYPEKAIFSLF
-768 VTNNGNVVE
+768 VTNNGNIIE
-777 DVEIISGESL
+777 DIEIISGESL
-787 RGWTVD
+787 RGWTID
-793 VIEDEFQLPPG
+793 IIEDEFELSPG

-813 TPPSELLDDDS
+813 TPPSQLLDDDS

-836 PVAGQPIELTVVAV
+836 PVAGQPVELTV
-850 NSNSFLNLS
+850 NSVTSDSFLNLS
-859 QATQDLLVY
+859 KEMQDILVY
-868 GLTGLGALLVIA
+868 GLTGFGALLVIV
-880 LFMRSRAENK
+880 LFLRSRAENK
-890 RIVQALDQDDS
+890 RIAQALERDES

>member
-1 MRNMMV
+1 ML
-7 TRKSLTFFTVVMLI
+7 RKAPLTVIIVIMLL
-21 SMSAAVVS
+21 SMSATIVS
-29 ADVDINLSANPSS
+29 ADVDISLSANPSS
-42 AEATPDEAAEYTII
+42 AEATPDEAAEYTIL
-56 VQNSGDDDAAVSLST
+56 VRNTGDDDAAVSLST

-77 NGFSSTLET
+77 NGFTSTLET
-86 TFVQVASSSS
+86 TFVQVGSQSS
-96 ESVTLTVTVTDQA
+96 EQVTLTVTVTDQA

-152 LSTDESATKNYDG
+152 LSTDESTTKNYDG

-198 EDLTATVDPSVLQ
+198 DELSATVDPEVLQ
-211 LEPEGQEEVTV
+211 LEPEDQQEVTV
-222 TIDMPNGAE
+222 TIDMPNGGE
-231 TDAGAHCFILKATVT
+231 TDAGSHCFILKATVT

-271 DASLQ
+271 DAALQ
-276 YSSHNLD
+276 YNSHNLD
-283 PGESAANSI
+283 PGEQASNSI

-303 VTANAQSLDGDD
+303 VTANAQSVDGED
-315 ISGWIDFD
+315 ISGWVEFD

-336 EDSHTFTFDVT
+336 DDTHVFTFDVT

-360 GIQGRSGSE
+360 GIQGRAGSE
-369 IGCEKVLTVTVGQE
+369 IGCEKILTVTVGQE
-383 FGASMSLS
+383 FGASMALS

-416 QETMALGTSG
+416 QETMALGASG

-437 STVTLGSSQ
+437 SSVTLGSSQ
-446 SSNDKETVGIDV
+446 SSNNKETVGVDV

-485 DSKDLTISVA
+485 DSKDLTVSVA
-495 PRHEVSTSMV
+495 PRHEVSTIMI

-517 KFPIVVTNAG
+517 KFPLVISNEG
-527 NIQDT
+527 NIRDT

-546 SNPMW
+546 GSPMW
-551 ESSFSDS
+551 QSSFSDS
-558 DGNSISQIVLD
+558 DGNSITQLALD
-569 PGQSTQVYLDVLV
+569 PGQSTQIYLDVLV

-594 VRIAIFGTSESSEHT
+594 ARVAIFGTSESSEHT
-609 VAVVVS
+609 VTVVVS

-628 GDIPGQM
+628 GEDPTQM
-635 DVTLPPGGALSTF
+635 DVILPPGGTLSTY

-666 ITGLESSVFR
+666 ITGLESSVSR
-676 NVFVDGVEID
+676 SIFVEGVEVD
-686 DSIQISKEGRVL
+686 NSIQIPRDGRVL

-704 VMEGVPNG
+704 VMEGVSNG
-712 VSGIIKVSAASERNA
+712 VSGIIKVSVASERNA

-737 QVMTIHDLTF
+737 QVMTIHDVVF
-747 TLEGDDE
+747 TLEGEDE
-754 KTVNYPDKAFFTMY
+754 QTVNYPEKAIFSLF
-768 VTNNGNVVE
+768 VTNNGNVIE
-777 DVEIISGESL
+777 DIEIISGESL

-793 VIEDEFQLPPG
+793 IIEDEFKLPPG

-813 TPPSELLDDDS
+813 TPPSQLLDDDT

-836 PVAGQPIELTVVAV
+836 PVAGQPIELTVTSVT
-850 NSNSFLNLS
+850 SDSFLNLS
-859 QATQDLLVY
+859 KEMQDILVY
-868 GLTGLGALLVIA
+868 GLTGFGALLVIV
-880 LFMRSRAENK
+880 LFMRSRSENK
-890 RIVQALDQDDS
+890 RIIQALEQDES

>member
-1 MRNMMV
+1 MDS
-7 TRKSLTFFTVVMLI
+7 KSPLTVLIVIMLL
-21 SMSAAVVS
+21 SMSATVVS
-29 ADVDINLSANPSS
+29 ADVDISLSANPSS
-42 AEATPDEAAEYTII
+42 AEASPDEAAEYTIL
-56 VQNSGDDDAAVSLST
+56 VRNTGDDDAAVSLST

-77 NGFSSTLET
+77 NGFTSTLET
-86 TFVQVASSSS
+86 TFVQVGSQSS
-96 ESVTLTVTVTDQA
+96 EQVTLTVTVTDQA

-152 LSTDESATKNYDG
+152 LSTDESTTKNYDG

-198 EDLTATVDPSVLQ
+198 DELSATVDPSVLQ
-211 LEPEGQEEVTV
+211 LEPEDQQEVTV

-231 TDAGAHCFILKATVT
+231 TDAGSHCFILKATVT

-259 TLSLNVPQIKEC
+259 TLSLNVPEIKEC

-283 PGESAANSI
+283 PGEQASNSI

-303 VTANAQSLDGDD
+303 VTANAQSLDGED
-315 ISGWIDFD
+315 ISGWVEFD

-336 EDSHTFTFDVT
+336 DDAHTFTFDVT

-360 GIQGRSGSE
+360 GIQGRAGSD
-369 IGCEKVLTVTVGQE
+369 IGCEKILTVTVGQE
-383 FGASMSLS
+383 FGASMALS
-391 KSTLSNVEPGT
+391 RSTLSNVEPGT

-409 ITNQGNG
+409 ITNEGNG

-426 VPPGWQVSFSQ
+426 VPPGWQVSFSK
-437 STVTLGSSQ
+437 SSVTLGSSQ
-446 SSNDKETVGIDV
+446 SSNNKETVGVDV

-474 TVGRGGGSTPY
+474 TIGRGGGSTPY
-485 DSKDLTISVA
+485 DSKDLTVSVA

-517 KFPIVVTNAG
+517 KFPLVITNEG
-527 NIQDT
+527 NIRDT

-546 SNPMW
+546 GSPMW
-551 ESSFSDS
+551 QSSFSDS
-558 DGNSISQIVLD
+558 DGNSITQLALD

-594 VRIAIFGTSESSEHT
+594 ARVAIFGTSESSEHT
-609 VAVVVS
+609 VTVVVS

-628 GDIPGQM
+628 GEDPSQM
-635 DVTLPPGGALSTF
+635 DVVLPPGGTLSTY

-666 ITGLESSVFR
+666 ITGLESSVSR
-676 NVFVDGVEID
+676 SIFVEGVKID
-686 DSIQISKEGRVL
+686 NSIQIPRDGRIL
-698 VEVQME
+698 IEVQME
-704 VMEGVPNG
+704 VMEGVSNG

-727 AQTTS
+727 AQITS

-737 QVMTIHDLTF
+737 QVMTIHDIIF
-747 TLEGDDE
+747 TLEGEDE
-754 KTVNYPDKAFFTMY
+754 QTVNYPEKAIFSLF
-768 VTNNGNVVE
+768 VTNNGNIIE
-777 DVEIISGESL
+777 DIEIISGESL
-787 RGWTVD
+787 RGWTID
-793 VIEDEFQLPPG
+793 IIEDEFELSPG

-813 TPPSELLDDDS
+813 TPPSQLLDDDS

-836 PVAGQPIELTVVAV
+836 PVAGQPVELTV
-850 NSNSFLNLS
+850 NSVTSDSFLNLS
-859 QATQDLLVY
+859 KEMQDILVY
-868 GLTGLGALLVIA
+868 GLTGFGALLVIV
-880 LFMRSRAENK
+880 LFLRSRAENK
-890 RIVQALDQDDS
+890 RIAQALERDES

>member
-1 MRNMMV
+1 MDSKSPV
-7 TRKSLTFFTVVMLI
+7 TILIVIMLL
-21 SMSAAVVS
+21 SMSATIVS
-29 ADVDINLSANPSS
+29 ADVDISLSANPSS
-42 AEATPDEAAEYTII
+42 AEATPDEAAEYNILI
-56 VQNSGDDDAAVSLST
+56 QNSGDDDAAVTLST

-86 TFVQVASSSS
+86 TFVQVGSQSS
-96 ESVTLTVTVTDQA
+96 EQVTLTVTVTDQA

-152 LSTDESATKNYDG
+152 LTTDEPTTKSYDG

-198 EDLTATVDPSVLQ
+198 DDLSATVDPSVLQ
-211 LEPEGQEEVTV
+211 LEPESQEEVTV
-222 TIDMPNGAE
+222 TIDMPNGGE
-231 TDAGAHCFILKATVT
+231 TDAGSHCFILKATVT

-259 TLSLNVPQIKEC
+259 SLSLNVPEIREC

-283 PGESAANSI
+283 PGEQASNSI
-292 EVENIGNTEWT
+292 EVENIGNTDWT
-303 VTANAQSLDGDD
+303 VTANAQSLDGED
-315 ISGWIDFD
+315 ISGWVEFD
-323 SPRSKLLTEPGSS
+323 SPRSILLTEPGSS
-336 EDSHTFTFDVT
+336 DDTHTFTFDIT

-360 GIQGRSGSE
+360 GIQGRAGSE
-369 IGCEKVLTVTVGQE
+369 IGCEKILTVTVGQE
-383 FGASMSLS
+383 FGASMALS

-416 QETMALGTSG
+416 QETMALGTTG

-437 STVTLGSSQ
+437 SSVTLGSAQ
-446 SSNDKETVGIDV
+446 SSNNKETVGVDI

-485 DSKDLTISVA
+485 DSKDLTVSVA
-495 PRHEVSTSMV
+495 PRHEVSTTMI

-517 KFPIVVTNAG
+517 QFPLVVSNEG
-527 NIQDT
+527 NIRDT

-546 SNPMW
+546 GSPMW
-551 ESSFSDS
+551 QSSFSD
-558 DGNSISQIVLD
+558 DNGNSITQLALD
-569 PGQSTQVYLDVLV
+569 PGQSAQIYLDVLV

-594 VRIAIFGTSESSEHT
+594 ARVAIFGTSESSEHT
-609 VAVVVS
+609 VTVVVS

-628 GDIPGQM
+628 GDDPGQM
-635 DVTLPPGGALSTF
+635 DVVLPPGGTLSTF

-660 DTAVIT
+660 DTAVIS
-666 ITGLESSVFR
+666 ITGLESSVSR
-676 NVFVDGVEID
+676 SIFVEGVEID
-686 DSIQISKEGRVL
+686 NSIQIPREGRVL
-698 VEVQME
+698 MEVQME
-704 VMEGVPNG
+704 VMPGVSNG

-737 QVMTIHDLTF
+737 QVMTIHDIVF
-747 TLEGDDE
+747 TLEGEDE
-754 KTVNYPDKAFFTMY
+754 QTVNYPEKALFSLF
-768 VTNNGNVVE
+768 VTNNGNVIE
-777 DVEIISGESL
+777 DIEVISGESL
-787 RGWTVD
+787 RGWTID
-793 VIEDEFQLPPG
+793 VMEDEFRLPPG

-813 TPPSELLDDDS
+813 TPPSQLLDDDT

-836 PVAGQPIELTVVAV
+836 PVAGQPIELTVVSV
-850 NSNSFLNLS
+850 TSNSFLNLS
-859 QATQDLLVY
+859 QETQDILIY
-868 GLTGLGALLVIA
+868 GLTGFGALLVIA
-880 LFMRSRAENK
+880 LFIRSRAENK
-890 RIVQALDQDDS
+890 RIIKALEQDES

>member
-1 MRNMMV
+1 MDS
-7 TRKSLTFFTVVMLI
+7 KSPLTVLIVIMLL
-21 SMSAAVVS
+21 SMSATVVS
-29 ADVDINLSANPSS
+29 ADVDISLSANPSS
-42 AEATPDEAAEYTII
+42 AEASPDEAAEYTIL
-56 VQNSGDDDAAVSLST
+56 VRNTGDDDAAVSLST

-77 NGFSSTLET
+77 NGFTSTLET
-86 TFVQVASSSS
+86 TFVQVGSQSS
-96 ESVTLTVTVTDQA
+96 EQVTLTVTVTDQA

-152 LSTDESATKNYDG
+152 LSTDESTTKNYDG

-198 EDLTATVDPSVLQ
+198 DELSATVDPSVLQ
-211 LEPEGQEEVTV
+211 LEPEDQQEVTV

-231 TDAGAHCFILKATVT
+231 TDAGSHCFILKATVT

-259 TLSLNVPQIKEC
+259 TLSLNVPEIKEC

-283 PGESAANSI
+283 PGEQASNSI

-303 VTANAQSLDGDD
+303 VTANAQSLDGED
-315 ISGWIDFD
+315 ISGWVEFD

-336 EDSHTFTFDVT
+336 DDAHTFTFDVT

-360 GIQGRSGSE
+360 GIQGRAGSD
-369 IGCEKVLTVTVGQE
+369 IGCEKILTVTVGQE

-391 KSTLSNVEPGT
+391 RSTLSNVEPGT

-409 ITNQGNG
+409 ITNEGNG

-426 VPPGWQVSFSQ
+426 VPPGWQVSFSK
-437 STVTLGSSQ
+437 SSVTLGSSQ
-446 SSNDKETVGIDV
+446 SSNNKETVGVDV

-474 TVGRGGGSTPY
+474 TIGRGGGSTPY
-485 DSKDLTISVA
+485 DSKDLTVSVA

-517 KFPIVVTNAG
+517 KFPLVITNEG
-527 NIQDT
+527 NIRDT

-546 SNPMW
+546 GSPMW
-551 ESSFSDS
+551 QSSFSDS
-558 DGNSISQIVLD
+558 DGNSITQLALD

-594 VRIAIFGTSESSEHT
+594 ARVAIFGTSESSEHT
-609 VAVVVS
+609 VTVVVS

-628 GDIPGQM
+628 GEDPSQM
-635 DVTLPPGGALSTF
+635 DVVLPPGGTLSTY

-666 ITGLESSVFR
+666 ITGLESSVSR
-676 NVFVDGVEID
+676 SIFVEGVKID
-686 DSIQISKEGRVL
+686 NSIQIPRDGRIL
-698 VEVQME
+698 IEVQME
-704 VMEGVPNG
+704 VMEGVSNG

-727 AQTTS
+727 AQITS

-737 QVMTIHDLTF
+737 QVMTIHDIIF
-747 TLEGDDE
+747 TLEGEDE
-754 KTVNYPDKAFFTMY
+754 QTVNYPEKAIFSLF
-768 VTNNGNVVE
+768 VTNNGNIIE
-777 DVEIISGESL
+777 DIEIISGESL
-787 RGWTVD
+787 RGWTID
-793 VIEDEFQLPPG
+793 IIEDEFELSPG

-813 TPPSELLDDDS
+813 TPPSQLLDDDS

-836 PVAGQPIELTVVAV
+836 PVAGQPVELTV
-850 NSNSFLNLS
+850 NSVTSDSFLNLS
-859 QATQDLLVY
+859 KEMQDILVY
-868 GLTGLGALLVIA
+868 GLTAFGALLVIV

-890 RIVQALDQDDS
+890 RIAQALERDES

>member
-1 MRNMMV
+1 MD
-7 TRKSLTFFTVVMLI
+7 RKSPVTILIVIMLL
-21 SMSAAVVS
+21 SMSATIVS
-29 ADVDINLSANPSS
+29 ADVDISLSANPSS
-42 AEATPDEAAEYTII
+42 AEATPDEAAEYNILI
-56 VQNSGDDDAAVSLST
+56 QNSGDDDAAVTLST

-86 TFVQVASSSS
+86 TFVQVGSQSS
-96 ESVTLTVTVTDQA
+96 EQVTLTVTVTDQA

-152 LSTDESATKNYDG
+152 LTTDEPTTKSYDG

-198 EDLTATVDPSVLQ
+198 DELSATVDPSVLQ
-211 LEPEGQEEVTV
+211 LEPESQEEVTV
-222 TIDMPNGAE
+222 TIDMPNGGE
-231 TDAGAHCFILKATVT
+231 TDAGSHCFILKATVT

-259 TLSLNVPQIKEC
+259 SLSLNVPEIREC

-283 PGESAANSI
+283 PGEQASNSI
-292 EVENIGNTEWT
+292 EVENIGNTDWT
-303 VTANAQSLDGDD
+303 VTANAQSLDGED
-315 ISGWIDFD
+315 ISGWVEFD
-323 SPRSKLLTEPGSS
+323 SPRSILLTEPGSS
-336 EDSHTFTFDVT
+336 DDTHTFTFDIT

-360 GIQGRSGSE
+360 GIQGRAGSE
-369 IGCEKVLTVTVGQE
+369 IGCEKILTVTVGQE
-383 FGASMSLS
+383 FGASMALS

-416 QETMALGTSG
+416 QETMALGTTG

-437 STVTLGSSQ
+437 SSVTLGSAQ
-446 SSNDKETVGIDV
+446 SSNNKETVGVDI

-485 DSKDLTISVA
+485 DSKDLTVSVA
-495 PRHEVSTSMV
+495 PRHEVSTTMI

-517 KFPIVVTNAG
+517 QFPLVVSNEG
-527 NIQDT
+527 NIRDT

-546 SNPMW
+546 GSPMW
-551 ESSFSDS
+551 QSSFSDA
-558 DGNSISQIVLD
+558 DGNSITQLALD
-569 PGQSTQVYLDVLV
+569 PGQSAQIYLDVLV

-594 VRIAIFGTSESSEHT
+594 ARVAIFGTSESSEHT
-609 VAVVVS
+609 VTVVVS

-628 GDIPGQM
+628 GDDPGQM
-635 DVTLPPGGALSTF
+635 DVVLPPGGTLSTF

-660 DTAVIT
+660 DTAVIS
-666 ITGLESSVFR
+666 ITGLESSVSR
-676 NVFVDGVEID
+676 SIFVEGVEID
-686 DSIQISKEGRVL
+686 NSIQIPREGRVL
-698 VEVQME
+698 MEVQME
-704 VMEGVPNG
+704 VMPGVSNG

-737 QVMTIHDLTF
+737 QVMTIHDIVF
-747 TLEGDDE
+747 TLEGEDE
-754 KTVNYPDKAFFTMY
+754 QTVNYPEKALFSLF
-768 VTNNGNVVE
+768 VTNNGNVIE
-777 DVEIISGESL
+777 DIEVISGESL
-787 RGWTVD
+787 RGWTID
-793 VIEDEFQLPPG
+793 VMEDEFKLSPG

-813 TPPSELLDDDS
+813 TPPSQLLDDDT

-836 PVAGQPIELTVVAV
+836 PVAGQPIELTVVSV
-850 NSNSFLNLS
+850 TSNSFLNLS
-859 QATQDLLVY
+859 QETQDILIY
-868 GLTGLGALLVIA
+868 GLTGFGALLVIA

-890 RIVQALDQDDS
+890 RIIKALEQDES

>member
-1 MRNMMV
+1 MD
-7 TRKSLTFFTVVMLI
+7 RKSPVTILIVIMLL
-21 SMSAAVVS
+21 SMSATIVS
-29 ADVDINLSANPSS
+29 ADVDISLSANPSS
-42 AEATPDEAAEYTII
+42 AEATPDEAAEYNILI
-56 VQNSGDDDAAVSLST
+56 QNSGDDDAAVTLST

-86 TFVQVASSSS
+86 TFVQVGSQSS
-96 ESVTLTVTVTDQA
+96 EQVTLTVTVTDQA

-152 LSTDESATKNYDG
+152 LTTDEPTTKSYDG

-198 EDLTATVDPSVLQ
+198 DDLSATVDPSVLQ
-211 LEPEGQEEVTV
+211 LEPESQDEVTV
-222 TIDMPNGAE
+222 TIDMPNGGE
-231 TDAGAHCFILKATVT
+231 TDAGSHCFILKATVT

-259 TLSLNVPQIKEC
+259 SLSLNVPEIREC

-283 PGESAANSI
+283 PGEQASNSI
-292 EVENIGNTEWT
+292 EVENIGNTDWT
-303 VTANAQSLDGDD
+303 VTANAQSLDGED
-315 ISGWIDFD
+315 ISGWVEFD
-323 SPRSKLLTEPGSS
+323 SPRSILLTEPGSS
-336 EDSHTFTFDVT
+336 DDTHTFTFDIT

-360 GIQGRSGSE
+360 GIQGRAGSE
-369 IGCEKVLTVTVGQE
+369 IGCEKILTVTVGQE
-383 FGASMSLS
+383 FGASMALS

-416 QETMALGTSG
+416 QETMALGTTG

-437 STVTLGSSQ
+437 SSVTLGSAQ
-446 SSNDKETVGIDV
+446 SSNNKETVGVDI

-485 DSKDLTISVA
+485 DSKDLTVSVA
-495 PRHEVSTSMV
+495 PRHEVSTTMI

-517 KFPIVVTNAG
+517 QFPLVVSNEG
-527 NIQDT
+527 NIRDT

-546 SNPMW
+546 GSPMW
-551 ESSFSDS
+551 QSSFSD
-558 DGNSISQIVLD
+558 DNGNSITQLALD
-569 PGQSTQVYLDVLV
+569 PGQSAQIYLDVLV

-594 VRIAIFGTSESSEHT
+594 ARVAIFGTSESSEHT
-609 VAVVVS
+609 VTVVVS

-628 GDIPGQM
+628 GDDPGQM
-635 DVTLPPGGALSTF
+635 DVVLPPGGTLSTF

-660 DTAVIT
+660 DTAVIS
-666 ITGLESSVFR
+666 ITGLESSVSR
-676 NVFVDGVEID
+676 SIFVEGVEID
-686 DSIQISKEGRVL
+686 NSIQIPREGRVL
-698 VEVQME
+698 MEVQME
-704 VMEGVPNG
+704 VMPGVSNG

-737 QVMTIHDLTF
+737 QVMTIHDIVF
-747 TLEGDDE
+747 TLEGEDE
-754 KTVNYPDKAFFTMY
+754 QTVNYPEKALFSLF
-768 VTNNGNVVE
+768 VTNNGNVIE
-777 DVEIISGESL
+777 DIEVISGESL
-787 RGWTVD
+787 RGWTID
-793 VIEDEFQLPPG
+793 VMEDEFRLPPG

-813 TPPSELLDDDS
+813 TPPSQLLDDDT

-836 PVAGQPIELTVVAV
+836 PVAGQPIELTVVSV
-850 NSNSFLNLS
+850 TSNSFLNLS
-859 QATQDLLVY
+859 QETQDILIY
-868 GLTGLGALLVIA
+868 GLTGFGALLVIA
-880 LFMRSRAENK
+880 LFIRSRAENK
-890 RIVQALDQDDS
+890 RIIKALEQDES

>member
-1 MRNMMV
+1 MDS
-7 TRKSLTFFTVVMLI
+7 KSPLTVLIVIMLL
-21 SMSAAVVS
+21 SMSATVVS
-29 ADVDINLSANPSS
+29 ADVDISLSANPSS
-42 AEATPDEAAEYTII
+42 AEASPDEAAEYTIL
-56 VQNSGDDDAAVSLST
+56 VRNTGDDDAAVSLST

-77 NGFSSTLET
+77 NGFTSTLET
-86 TFVQVASSSS
+86 TFVQVGSQSS
-96 ESVTLTVTVTDQA
+96 EQVTLTVTVTDQA

-152 LSTDESATKNYDG
+152 LSTDESTTKNYDG

-198 EDLTATVDPSVLQ
+198 DELSATVDPSVLQ
-211 LEPEGQEEVTV
+211 LEPEDQQEVTV

-231 TDAGAHCFILKATVT
+231 TDAGSHCFILKATVT

-259 TLSLNVPQIKEC
+259 TLSLNVPEIKEC

-283 PGESAANSI
+283 PGEQASNSI

-303 VTANAQSLDGDD
+303 VTANAQSLDGED
-315 ISGWIDFD
+315 ISGWVEFD

-336 EDSHTFTFDVT
+336 DDAHTFTFDVT

-360 GIQGRSGSE
+360 GIQGRAGSD
-369 IGCEKVLTVTVGQE
+369 IGCEKILTVTVGQE

-391 KSTLSNVEPGT
+391 RSTLSNVEPGT

-409 ITNQGNG
+409 ITNEGNG

-426 VPPGWQVSFSQ
+426 VPPGWQVSFSK
-437 STVTLGSSQ
+437 SSVTLGSSQ
-446 SSNDKETVGIDV
+446 SSNNKETVGVDV

-474 TVGRGGGSTPY
+474 TIGRGGGSTPY

-517 KFPIVVTNAG
+517 KFPLVITNEG
-527 NIQDT
+527 NIRDT

-546 SNPMW
+546 GSPMW
-551 ESSFSDS
+551 QSSFSDS
-558 DGNSISQIVLD
+558 DGNSITQLALD

-594 VRIAIFGTSESSEHT
+594 ARVAIFGTSESSEHT
-609 VAVVVS
+609 VTVVVS

-628 GDIPGQM
+628 GEDPSQM
-635 DVTLPPGGALSTF
+635 DVVLPPGGTLSTY

-666 ITGLESSVFR
+666 ITGLESSVSR
-676 NVFVDGVEID
+676 SIFVEGVKID
-686 DSIQISKEGRVL
+686 NSIQIPRDGRIL
-698 VEVQME
+698 IEVQME
-704 VMEGVPNG
+704 VMEGVSNG

-727 AQTTS
+727 AQITS

-737 QVMTIHDLTF
+737 QVMTIHDIIF
-747 TLEGDDE
+747 TLEGEDE
-754 KTVNYPDKAFFTMY
+754 QTVNYPEKAIFSLF
-768 VTNNGNVVE
+768 VTNNGNIIE
-777 DVEIISGESL
+777 DIEIISGESL
-787 RGWTVD
+787 RGWTID
-793 VIEDEFQLPPG
+793 IIEDEFELSPG

-813 TPPSELLDDDS
+813 TPPSQLLDDDS

-836 PVAGQPIELTVVAV
+836 PVAGQPVELTV
-850 NSNSFLNLS
+850 NSVTSDSFLNLS
-859 QATQDLLVY
+859 KEMQDILVY
-868 GLTGLGALLVIA
+868 GLTAFGALLVIV

-890 RIVQALDQDDS
+890 RIAQALERDES

>member
-1 MRNMMV
+1 ML
-7 TRKSLTFFTVVMLI
+7 RKAPLTVIIVIMLL
-21 SMSAAVVS
+21 SMSATIVS
-29 ADVDINLSANPSS
+29 ADVDISLSANPSS
-42 AEATPDEAAEYTII
+42 AEATPDEAAEYTIL
-56 VQNSGDDDAAVSLST
+56 VRNTGDDDAAVSLST

-77 NGFSSTLET
+77 NGFTSTLET
-86 TFVQVASSSS
+86 TFVQVGSQSS
-96 ESVTLTVTVTDQA
+96 EQVTLTVTVTDQA

-152 LSTDESATKNYDG
+152 LSTDESTTKNYDG

-198 EDLTATVDPSVLQ
+198 DELSATVDPEVLQ
-211 LEPEGQEEVTV
+211 LEPEDQQEVTV
-222 TIDMPNGAE
+222 TIDMPNGGE
-231 TDAGAHCFILKATVT
+231 TDAGSHCFILKATVT

-271 DASLQ
+271 DAALQ
-276 YSSHNLD
+276 YNSHNLD
-283 PGESAANSI
+283 PGEQASNSI

-303 VTANAQSLDGDD
+303 VTANAQSVDGED
-315 ISGWIDFD
+315 ISGWVEFD

-336 EDSHTFTFDVT
+336 DDTHVFTFDVT

-360 GIQGRSGSE
+360 GIQGRAGSE
-369 IGCEKVLTVTVGQE
+369 IGCEKILTVTVGQE
-383 FGASMSLS
+383 FGASMALS

-416 QETMALGTSG
+416 QETMALGASG

-437 STVTLGSSQ
+437 SSVTLGSSQ
-446 SSNDKETVGIDV
+446 SSNNKETVGVDV

-485 DSKDLTISVA
+485 DSKDLTVSVA
-495 PRHEVSTSMV
+495 PRHEVSTIMI

-517 KFPIVVTNAG
+517 KFPLVISNEG
-527 NIQDT
+527 NIRDT

-546 SNPMW
+546 GSPMW
-551 ESSFSDS
+551 QSSFSDS
-558 DGNSISQIVLD
+558 DGNSITQLALD
-569 PGQSTQVYLDVLV
+569 PGQSTQIYLDVLV

-594 VRIAIFGTSESSEHT
+594 ARVAIFGTSESSEHT
-609 VAVVVS
+609 VTVVVS

-628 GDIPGQM
+628 GEDPTQM
-635 DVTLPPGGALSTF
+635 DVILPPGGTLSTY

-666 ITGLESSVFR
+666 ITGLESSVSRSIFIE
-676 NVFVDGVEID
+676 GVEVD
-686 DSIQISKEGRVL
+686 NSIQIPRDGRVL

-704 VMEGVPNG
+704 VMEGVSNG
-712 VSGIIKVSAASERNA
+712 VSGIIKVSVASERNA

-737 QVMTIHDLTF
+737 QVMTIHDVVF
-747 TLEGDDE
+747 TLEGEDE
-754 KTVNYPDKAFFTMY
+754 QTVNYPEKAIFSLF
-768 VTNNGNVVE
+768 VTNNGNVIE
-777 DVEIISGESL
+777 DIEIISGESL

-793 VIEDEFQLPPG
+793 IIEDEFKLPPG

-813 TPPSELLDDDS
+813 TPPSQLLDDDT

-836 PVAGQPIELTVVAV
+836 PVAGQPIELTVTSVT
-850 NSNSFLNLS
+850 SDSFLNLS
-859 QATQDLLVY
+859 KEMQDILVY
-868 GLTGLGALLVIA
+868 GLTGFGALLVIV
-880 LFMRSRAENK
+880 LFMRSRSENK
-890 RIVQALDQDDS
+890 RIIQALEQDES

>member
-1 MRNMMV
+1 MDS
-7 TRKSLTFFTVVMLI
+7 KSPLTVLIVIMLL
-21 SMSAAVVS
+21 SMSATVVS
-29 ADVDINLSANPSS
+29 ADVDISLSANPSS
-42 AEATPDEAAEYTII
+42 AEASPDEAAEYTIL
-56 VQNSGDDDAAVSLST
+56 VRNTGDDDATVSLST

-77 NGFSSTLET
+77 NGFTSTLET
-86 TFVQVASSSS
+86 TFVQVGSQSS
-96 ESVTLTVTVTDQA
+96 EQVTLTVTVTDQA

-152 LSTDESATKNYDG
+152 LSTDESTTKNYDG

-198 EDLTATVDPSVLQ
+198 DELSATVDPSVLQ
-211 LEPEGQEEVTV
+211 LEPEDQQEVTV

-231 TDAGAHCFILKATVT
+231 TDAGSHCFILKATVT

-259 TLSLNVPQIKEC
+259 TLSLNVPEIKEC

-283 PGESAANSI
+283 PGEQASNSI

-303 VTANAQSLDGDD
+303 VTANAQSLDGED
-315 ISGWIDFD
+315 ISGWVEFD

-336 EDSHTFTFDVT
+336 DDAHTFTFDVT

-360 GIQGRSGSE
+360 GIQGRAGSD
-369 IGCEKVLTVTVGQE
+369 IGCEKILTVTVGQE

-391 KSTLSNVEPGT
+391 RSTLSNVEPGT

-409 ITNQGNG
+409 ITNEGNG

-426 VPPGWQVSFSQ
+426 VPPGWQVSFSK
-437 STVTLGSSQ
+437 SSVTLGSSQ
-446 SSNDKETVGIDV
+446 SSNNKETVGVDV

-474 TVGRGGGSTPY
+474 TIGRGGGSTPY
-485 DSKDLTISVA
+485 DSKDLTVSVA

-517 KFPIVVTNAG
+517 KFPLVITNEG
-527 NIQDT
+527 NIRDT

-546 SNPMW
+546 GSPMW
-551 ESSFSDS
+551 QSSFSDS
-558 DGNSISQIVLD
+558 DGNSITQLALD

-594 VRIAIFGTSESSEHT
+594 ARVAIFGTSESSEHT
-609 VAVVVS
+609 VTVVVS

-628 GDIPGQM
+628 GEDPSQM
-635 DVTLPPGGALSTF
+635 DVVLPPGGTLSTY

-666 ITGLESSVFR
+666 ITGLESSVSR
-676 NVFVDGVEID
+676 SIFVEGVKID
-686 DSIQISKEGRVL
+686 NSIQIPRDGRIL
-698 VEVQME
+698 IEVQME
-704 VMEGVPNG
+704 VMEGVSNG

-727 AQTTS
+727 AQITS

-737 QVMTIHDLTF
+737 QVMTIHDIIF
-747 TLEGDDE
+747 TLEGEDE
-754 KTVNYPDKAFFTMY
+754 QTVNYPEKAIFSLF
-768 VTNNGNVVE
+768 VTNNGNIIE
-777 DVEIISGESL
+777 DIEIISGESL
-787 RGWTVD
+787 RGWTID
-793 VIEDEFQLPPG
+793 IIEDEFELSPG

-813 TPPSELLDDDS
+813 TPPSQLLDDDS

-836 PVAGQPIELTVVAV
+836 PVAGQPVELTV
-850 NSNSFLNLS
+850 NSVTSDSFLNLS
-859 QATQDLLVY
+859 KEMQDILVY
-868 GLTGLGALLVIA
+868 GLTAFGALLVIV

-890 RIVQALDQDDS
+890 RIAQALERDES

>member
-1 MRNMMV
+1 MDS
-7 TRKSLTFFTVVMLI
+7 KSPLTVLIVIMLL
-21 SMSAAVVS
+21 SMSATVVS
-29 ADVDINLSANPSS
+29 ADVDISLSANPSS
-42 AEATPDEAAEYTII
+42 AEASPDEAAEYTIL
-56 VQNSGDDDAAVSLST
+56 VRNTGDDDAAVSLST

-77 NGFSSTLET
+77 NGFTSTLET
-86 TFVQVASSSS
+86 TFVQVGSQSS
-96 ESVTLTVTVTDQA
+96 EQVTLTVTVTDQA

-152 LSTDESATKNYDG
+152 LSTDESTTKNYDG

-198 EDLTATVDPSVLQ
+198 DELSATVDPSVLQ
-211 LEPEGQEEVTV
+211 LEPEDQQEVTV

-231 TDAGAHCFILKATVT
+231 TDAGSHCFILKATVT

-259 TLSLNVPQIKEC
+259 TLSLNVPEIKEC

-283 PGESAANSI
+283 PGEQASNSI

-303 VTANAQSLDGDD
+303 VTANAQSVDGED
-315 ISGWIDFD
+315 ISGWVDFD

-336 EDSHTFTFDVT
+336 DDAHTFTFDVT

-360 GIQGRSGSE
+360 GIQGRAGSD
-369 IGCEKVLTVTVGQE
+369 IGCEKILTVTVGQE
-383 FGASMSLS
+383 FGASMALS
-391 KSTLSNVEPGT
+391 RSTLSNVEPGT

-409 ITNQGNG
+409 ITNEGNG

-426 VPPGWQVSFSQ
+426 VPPGWQVSFSK
-437 STVTLGSSQ
+437 SSVTLGSSQ
-446 SSNDKETVGIDV
+446 SSNNKETVGVDV

-474 TVGRGGGSTPY
+474 TIGRGGGSTPY
-485 DSKDLTISVA
+485 DSKDLTVSVA

-517 KFPIVVTNAG
+517 KFPLVITNEG
-527 NIQDT
+527 NIRDT

-546 SNPMW
+546 GSPMW
-551 ESSFSDS
+551 QSSFSDS
-558 DGNSISQIVLD
+558 DGNSITQLALD

-594 VRIAIFGTSESSEHT
+594 ARVAIFGTSESSEHT
-609 VAVVVS
+609 VTVVVS

-628 GDIPGQM
+628 GEDPSQM
-635 DVTLPPGGALSTF
+635 DVVLPPGGTLSTY

-666 ITGLESSVFR
+666 ITGLESSVSR
-676 NVFVDGVEID
+676 SIFVEGVKID
-686 DSIQISKEGRVL
+686 DSIQIPRDGRIL
-698 VEVQME
+698 IEVQME
-704 VMEGVPNG
+704 VMEGVSNG

-727 AQTTS
+727 AQITS

-737 QVMTIHDLTF
+737 QVMTIHDIIF
-747 TLEGDDE
+747 TLEGEDE
-754 KTVNYPDKAFFTMY
+754 QTVNYPEKAIFSLF
-768 VTNNGNVVE
+768 VTNNGNIIE
-777 DVEIISGESL
+777 DIEIISGESL
-787 RGWTVD
+787 RGWTID
-793 VIEDEFQLPPG
+793 IIEDEFELSPG

-813 TPPSELLDDDS
+813 TPPSQLLDDDS

-836 PVAGQPIELTVVAV
+836 PVAGQPVELTV
-850 NSNSFLNLS
+850 NSVTSDSFLNLS
-859 QATQDLLVY
+859 KEMQDILVY
-868 GLTGLGALLVIA
+868 GLTGFGALLVIV
-880 LFMRSRAENK
+880 LFLRSRAENK
-890 RIVQALDQDDS
+890 RIAQALERDES

>member
-1 MRNMMV
+1 MDS
-7 TRKSLTFFTVVMLI
+7 KSPLTVLIVIMLL
-21 SMSAAVVS
+21 SMSATVVS
-29 ADVDINLSANPSS
+29 ADVDISLSANPSS
-42 AEATPDEAAEYTII
+42 AEASPDEAAEYTIL
-56 VQNSGDDDAAVSLST
+56 VRNTGDDDAAVSLST

-77 NGFSSTLET
+77 NGFTSTLET
-86 TFVQVASSSS
+86 TFVQVGSQSS
-96 ESVTLTVTVTDQA
+96 EQVTLTVTVTDQA

-152 LSTDESATKNYDG
+152 LSTDESTTKNYDG

-198 EDLTATVDPSVLQ
+198 DELSATVDPSVLQ
-211 LEPEGQEEVTV
+211 LEPEDQQEVTV

-231 TDAGAHCFILKATVT
+231 TDAGSHCFILKATVT

-259 TLSLNVPQIKEC
+259 TLSLNVPEIKEC

-283 PGESAANSI
+283 PGEQASNSI

-303 VTANAQSLDGDD
+303 VTANAQSLDGED
-315 ISGWIDFD
+315 ISGWVEFD

-336 EDSHTFTFDVT
+336 DDAHTFTFDVT

-360 GIQGRSGSE
+360 GIQGRAGSD
-369 IGCEKVLTVTVGQE
+369 IGCEKILTVTVGQE

-391 KSTLSNVEPGT
+391 RSTLSNVEPGT

-409 ITNQGNG
+409 ITNEGNG

-426 VPPGWQVSFSQ
+426 VPPGWQVSFSK
-437 STVTLGSSQ
+437 SSVTLGSSQ
-446 SSNDKETVGIDV
+446 SSNNKETVGVDV

-474 TVGRGGGSTPY
+474 TIGRGGGSTPY

-517 KFPIVVTNAG
+517 KFPLVITNEG
-527 NIQDT
+527 NIRDT

-546 SNPMW
+546 GSPMW
-551 ESSFSDS
+551 QSSFSDS
-558 DGNSISQIVLD
+558 DGNSITQLALD
-569 PGQSTQVYLDVLV
+569 PGQSTEVYLDVLV

-594 VRIAIFGTSESSEHT
+594 ARVAIFGTSESSEHT
-609 VAVVVS
+609 VTVVVS

-628 GDIPGQM
+628 GEDPSQM
-635 DVTLPPGGALSTF
+635 DVVLPPGGTLSTY

-666 ITGLESSVFR
+666 ITGLESSVSR
-676 NVFVDGVEID
+676 SIFVEGVKID
-686 DSIQISKEGRVL
+686 NSIQIPRDGRIL
-698 VEVQME
+698 IEVQME
-704 VMEGVPNG
+704 VMEGVSNG

-727 AQTTS
+727 AQITS

-737 QVMTIHDLTF
+737 QVMTIHDIIF
-747 TLEGDDE
+747 TLEGEDE
-754 KTVNYPDKAFFTMY
+754 QTVNYPEKAIFSLF
-768 VTNNGNVVE
+768 VTNNGNIIE
-777 DVEIISGESL
+777 DIEIISGESL
-787 RGWTVD
+787 RGWTID
-793 VIEDEFQLPPG
+793 IIEDEFELSPG

-813 TPPSELLDDDS
+813 TPPSQLLDDDS

-836 PVAGQPIELTVVAV
+836 PVAGQPVELTV
-850 NSNSFLNLS
+850 NSVTSDSFLNLS
-859 QATQDLLVY
+859 KEMQDILVY
-868 GLTGLGALLVIA
+868 GLTAFGALLVIV

-890 RIVQALDQDDS
+890 RIAQALERDES

>member
-1 MRNMMV
+1 MDS
-7 TRKSLTFFTVVMLI
+7 KSPLTVLIVIMLL
-21 SMSAAVVS
+21 SMSATVVS
-29 ADVDINLSANPSS
+29 ADVDISLSANPSS
-42 AEATPDEAAEYTII
+42 AEASPDEAAEYTIL
-56 VQNSGDDDAAVSLST
+56 VRNTGDDDAAVSLST

-77 NGFSSTLET
+77 NGFTSTLET
-86 TFVQVASSSS
+86 TFVQVGSQSS
-96 ESVTLTVTVTDQA
+96 EQVTLTVTVTDQA

-152 LSTDESATKNYDG
+152 LSTDESTTKNYDG

-198 EDLTATVDPSVLQ
+198 DELSATVDPSVLQ
-211 LEPEGQEEVTV
+211 LEPEDQQEVTV

-231 TDAGAHCFILKATVT
+231 TDAGSHCFILKATVT

-259 TLSLNVPQIKEC
+259 TLSLNVPEIKEC

-283 PGESAANSI
+283 PGEQASNSI

-303 VTANAQSLDGDD
+303 VTANAQSLDGED
-315 ISGWIDFD
+315 ISGWVEFD

-336 EDSHTFTFDVT
+336 DDAHTFTFDVT

-360 GIQGRSGSE
+360 GIQGRAGSD
-369 IGCEKVLTVTVGQE
+369 IGCEKILTVTVGQE
-383 FGASMSLS
+383 FGASMALS
-391 KSTLSNVEPGT
+391 RSTLSNVEPGT

-409 ITNQGNG
+409 ITNEGNG

-426 VPPGWQVSFSQ
+426 VPPGWQVSFSK
-437 STVTLGSSQ
+437 SSVTLGSSQ
-446 SSNDKETVGIDV
+446 SSNNKETVGVDV

-474 TVGRGGGSTPY
+474 TIGRGGGSTPY

-517 KFPIVVTNAG
+517 KFPLVITNEG
-527 NIQDT
+527 NIRDT

-546 SNPMW
+546 GSPMW
-551 ESSFSDS
+551 QSSFSDS
-558 DGNSISQIVLD
+558 DGNSITQLALD

-594 VRIAIFGTSESSEHT
+594 ARVAIFGTSESSEHT
-609 VAVVVS
+609 VTVVVS

-628 GDIPGQM
+628 GEDPSQM
-635 DVTLPPGGALSTF
+635 DVVLPPGGTLSTY

-666 ITGLESSVFR
+666 ITGLESSVSR
-676 NVFVDGVEID
+676 SIFVEGVKID
-686 DSIQISKEGRVL
+686 NSIQIPRDGRIL
-698 VEVQME
+698 IEVQME
-704 VMEGVPNG
+704 VMEGVSNG

-727 AQTTS
+727 AQITS

-737 QVMTIHDLTF
+737 QVMTIHDIIF
-747 TLEGDDE
+747 TLEGEDE
-754 KTVNYPDKAFFTMY
+754 QTVNYPEKAIFSLF
-768 VTNNGNVVE
+768 VTNNGNIIE
-777 DVEIISGESL
+777 DIEIISGESL
-787 RGWTVD
+787 RGWTID
-793 VIEDEFQLPPG
+793 IIEDEFELSPG

-813 TPPSELLDDDS
+813 TPPSQLLDDDS

-836 PVAGQPIELTVVAV
+836 PVAGQPVELTV
-850 NSNSFLNLS
+850 NSVTSDSFLNLS
-859 QATQDLLVY
+859 KEMQDILVY
-868 GLTGLGALLVIA
+868 GLTAFGALLVIV

-890 RIVQALDQDDS
+890 RIAQALERDES

>member
-1 MRNMMV
+1 MD
-7 TRKSLTFFTVVMLI
+7 RKSPVTILIVIMLL
-21 SMSAAVVS
+21 SMSATIVS
-29 ADVDINLSANPSS
+29 ADVDISLSANPSS
-42 AEATPDEAAEYTII
+42 AEATPDEAAEYNILI
-56 VQNSGDDDAAVSLST
+56 QNSGDDDAAVTLST

-86 TFVQVASSSS
+86 TFVQVGSQSS
-96 ESVTLTVTVTDQA
+96 EQVTLTVTVTDQA

-152 LSTDESATKNYDG
+152 LTTDEPTTKSYDG

-198 EDLTATVDPSVLQ
+198 DDLSATVDPSVLQ
-211 LEPEGQEEVTV
+211 LEPESQEEVTV
-222 TIDMPNGAE
+222 TIDMPNGGE
-231 TDAGAHCFILKATVT
+231 TDAGSHCFILKATVT

-259 TLSLNVPQIKEC
+259 SLSLNVPEIREC

-283 PGESAANSI
+283 PGEQASNSI
-292 EVENIGNTEWT
+292 EVENIGNTDWT
-303 VTANAQSLDGDD
+303 VTANAQSLDGED
-315 ISGWIDFD
+315 ISGWVEFD
-323 SPRSKLLTEPGSS
+323 SPRSILLTEPGSS
-336 EDSHTFTFDVT
+336 DDTHTFTFDIT

-360 GIQGRSGSE
+360 GIQGRAGSE
-369 IGCEKVLTVTVGQE
+369 IGCEKILTVTVGQE
-383 FGASMSLS
+383 FGASMALS

-416 QETMALGTSG
+416 QETMALGTTG

-437 STVTLGSSQ
+437 SSVTLGSAQ
-446 SSNDKETVGIDV
+446 SSNNKETVGVDI

-485 DSKDLTISVA
+485 DSKDLTVSVA
-495 PRHEVSTSMV
+495 PRHEVSTTMI

-517 KFPIVVTNAG
+517 QFPLVVSNEG
-527 NIQDT
+527 NIRDT

-546 SNPMW
+546 GSPMW
-551 ESSFSDS
+551 QSSFSD
-558 DGNSISQIVLD
+558 DNGNSITQLALD
-569 PGQSTQVYLDVLV
+569 PGQSAQIYLDVLV

-594 VRIAIFGTSESSEHT
+594 ARVAIFGTSESSEHT
-609 VAVVVS
+609 VTVVVS

-628 GDIPGQM
+628 GDDPGQM
-635 DVTLPPGGALSTF
+635 DVVLPPGGALSTF

-660 DTAVIT
+660 DTAVIS
-666 ITGLESSVFR
+666 ITGLESSVSR
-676 NVFVDGVEID
+676 SIFVEGVEID
-686 DSIQISKEGRVL
+686 NSIQIPREGRVL
-698 VEVQME
+698 MEVQME
-704 VMEGVPNG
+704 VMPGVSNG

-737 QVMTIHDLTF
+737 QVMTIHDIVF
-747 TLEGDDE
+747 TLEGEDE
-754 KTVNYPDKAFFTMY
+754 QTVNYPEKALFSLF
-768 VTNNGNVVE
+768 VTNNGNVIE
-777 DVEIISGESL
+777 DIEVISGESL
-787 RGWTVD
+787 RGWTID
-793 VIEDEFQLPPG
+793 VMEDEFRLPPG

-813 TPPSELLDDDS
+813 TPPSQLLDDDT

-836 PVAGQPIELTVVAV
+836 PVAGQPIELTVVSV
-850 NSNSFLNLS
+850 TSNSFLNLS
-859 QATQDLLVY
+859 QETQDILIY
-868 GLTGLGALLVIA
+868 GLTGFGALLVIA

-890 RIVQALDQDDS
+890 RIIKALEQDES

>member
-1 MRNMMV
+1 MRNVMV
-7 TRKSLTFFTVVMLI
+7 SRRPLTFFIVIMLL
-21 SMSAAVVS
+21 SMSATVVS
-29 ADVDINLSANPSS
+29 ADVDISLSANPSS
-42 AEATPDEAAEYTII
+42 AEATPDEAAEYNILI
-56 VQNSGDDDAAVSLST
+56 QNSGDDDAAVSLST

-86 TFVQVASSSS
+86 TFVQVGSQSS

-152 LSTDESATKNYDG
+152 LSTDESTTKNYDG
-165 EDNEV
+165 EDNDV

-182 QANVQLEMTSD
+182 QANVQLEMISD

-198 EDLTATVDPSVLQ
+198 DELSATVDPSVLQ
-211 LEPEGQEEVTV
+211 LEPEAQEEVTV
-222 TIDMPNGAE
+222 TVDMPNGGE
-231 TDAGAHCFILKATVT
+231 TDAGSHCFILKATVT

-259 TLSLNVPQIKEC
+259 TLSLNVPQIREC

-283 PGESAANSI
+283 PGESAPNSI

-303 VTANAQSLDGDD
+303 VTANAQSVDGED
-315 ISGWIDFD
+315 ISEWIDFD
-323 SPRSKLLTEPGSS
+323 SPRSTLLEEPGSS
-336 EDSHTFTFDVT
+336 EDTHTFTFEVT

-360 GIQGRSGSE
+360 GIQGRAGSE
-369 IGCEKVLTVTVGQE
+369 IGCEKILTVTVGQE
-383 FGASMSLS
+383 FGASMALS
-391 KSTLSNVEPGT
+391 KSTLSNVQPGS
-402 SGTLSIQ
+402 SGILSLQ
-409 ITNQGNG
+409 VTNQGNG

-426 VPPGWQVSFSQ
+426 IPAGWQVSFSQ
-437 STVTLGSSQ
+437 SSVTLGSSQ
-446 SSNDKETVGIDV
+446 SSTNRETVDVEV

-466 ESDAVISF
+466 ESDAVITF

-485 DSKDLTISVA
+485 ASGDLTVSVA
-495 PRHEVSTSMV
+495 ARHEVSTSMV

-517 KFPIVVTNAG
+517 QFPIVVTNSG

-551 ESSFSDS
+551 QSSFSDS
-558 DGNSISQIVLD
+558 AGNSISQIVLD
-569 PGQSTQVYLDVLV
+569 QGESDQIYLDVLV
-582 EGEEDADSARVL
+582 EGEEDADSADVL
-594 VRIAIFGTSESSEHT
+594 VRIGIFGTSESSEHT
-609 VAVVVS
+609 VSVIVS

-628 GDIPGQM
+628 GDVPGQM
-635 DVTLPPGGALSTF
+635 DVILPPGGLLSSF

-666 ITGLESSVFR
+666 ITGLESSVTR
-676 NVFVDGVEID
+676 NVFVDGVEIEN
-686 DSIQISKEGRVL
+686 SIQIPREGRVL

-704 VMEGVPNG
+704 VMEGVSNG
-712 VSGIIKVSAASERNA
+712 VSGILKVSAASERNA

-732 VDVMI
+732 IDVMI

-747 TLEGDDE
+747 TLEGEDE
-754 KTVNYPDKAFFTMY
+754 QTLEYPDKAFFSMF

-777 DVEIISGESL
+777 DVEVKSGESL
-787 RGWTVD
+787 RGWTID
-793 VIEDEFQLPPG
+793 VIEDEFQLQPG

-813 TPPSELLDDDS
+813 TPPSELLGDDT

-836 PVAGQPIELTVVAV
+836 PVAGQPIELTVIAIS
-850 NSNSFLNLS
+850 SNSFLNLS
-859 QATQDLLVY
+859 EEVQDILVY
-868 GLTGLGALLVIA
+868 GLTGFGALLVIA
-880 LFMRSRAENK
+880 LFLRSRAENK
-890 RIVQALDQDDS
+890 RIVRALDQDDS

>member
-1 MRNMMV
+1 MDS
-7 TRKSLTFFTVVMLI
+7 KSPLTVLIVIMLL
-21 SMSAAVVS
+21 SMSATIVS
-29 ADVDINLSANPSS
+29 ADVDISLSASPSS
-42 AEATPDEAAEYTII
+42 AEASPDEAAEYTIL
-56 VQNSGDDDAAVSLST
+56 VRNTGDDDAAVSLST

-77 NGFSSTLET
+77 NGFTSTLET
-86 TFVQVASSSS
+86 TFVQVGSQSS
-96 ESVTLTVTVTDQA
+96 EQVTLTVTVTDQA

-152 LSTDESATKNYDG
+152 LSTDESTTKNYDG

-198 EDLTATVDPSVLQ
+198 DELSATVDPSVLQ
-211 LEPEGQEEVTV
+211 LEPEDQQEVTV

-231 TDAGAHCFILKATVT
+231 TDAGSHCFILKATVT

-259 TLSLNVPQIKEC
+259 TLSLNVPEIKEC

-283 PGESAANSI
+283 PGEQASNSI

-303 VTANAQSLDGDD
+303 VTANAQSVDGED
-315 ISGWIDFD
+315 ISGWVEFD

-336 EDSHTFTFDVT
+336 DDAHTFTFDVT

-360 GIQGRSGSE
+360 GIQGRAGSD
-369 IGCEKVLTVTVGQE
+369 IGCEKILTVTVGQE
-383 FGASMSLS
+383 FGASMALS
-391 KSTLSNVEPGT
+391 RSTLSNVEPGT

-409 ITNQGNG
+409 ITNEGNG

-426 VPPGWQVSFSQ
+426 VPPGWQVSFSK
-437 STVTLGSSQ
+437 SSVTLGSSQ
-446 SSNDKETVGIDV
+446 SSNNKETVGVDV

-474 TVGRGGGSTPY
+474 TIGRGGGSTPY
-485 DSKDLTISVA
+485 DSKDLTVSVA

-517 KFPIVVTNAG
+517 KFPLVITNEG
-527 NIQDT
+527 NIRDT

-546 SNPMW
+546 GSPMW
-551 ESSFSDS
+551 QSSFSDS
-558 DGNSISQIVLD
+558 DGNSITQLALD

-594 VRIAIFGTSESSEHT
+594 ARVAIFGTSESSEHT
-609 VAVVVS
+609 VTVVVS

-628 GDIPGQM
+628 GEDPSQM
-635 DVTLPPGGALSTF
+635 DVVLPPGGTLSTY

-666 ITGLESSVFR
+666 ITGLESSVSR
-676 NVFVDGVEID
+676 SIFVEGVKID
-686 DSIQISKEGRVL
+686 DSIQIPRDGRIL
-698 VEVQME
+698 IEVQME
-704 VMEGVPNG
+704 VMEGVSNG

-727 AQTTS
+727 AQITS

-737 QVMTIHDLTF
+737 QVMTIHDIIF
-747 TLEGDDE
+747 TLEGEDE
-754 KTVNYPDKAFFTMY
+754 QTVNYPEKAIFSLF
-768 VTNNGNVVE
+768 VTNNGNIIE
-777 DVEIISGESL
+777 DIEIISGESL
-787 RGWTVD
+787 RGWTID
-793 VIEDEFQLPPG
+793 IIEDEFELSPG

-813 TPPSELLDDDS
+813 TPPSQLLDDDS

-836 PVAGQPIELTVVAV
+836 PVAGQPVELTV
-850 NSNSFLNLS
+850 NSVTSDSFLNLS
-859 QATQDLLVY
+859 KEMQDILVY
-868 GLTGLGALLVIA
+868 GLTGFGALLVIV
-880 LFMRSRAENK
+880 LFLRSRAENK
-890 RIVQALDQDDS
+890 RIAQALERDES

>member
-1 MRNMMV
+1 MRNTMV
-7 TRKSLTFFTVVMLI
+7 TRKALTFFTVVMLL

-152 LSTDESATKNYDG
+152 LSTDESDTKNYDG

-231 TDAGAHCFILKATVT
+231 TDAGSHCFILKATVT

-276 YSSHNLD
+276 FNSHNLD

-446 SSNDKETVGIDV
+446 SSNNKETVGVDV

-569 PGQSTQVYLDVLV
+569 PGQSAQVYLDVLV

-609 VAVVVS
+609 VSVVVS

-635 DVTLPPGGALSTF
+635 DVTLPPGG
-648 FWIDNTGDYPAG
+648 G
-660 DTAVIT
+660 
-666 ITGLESSVFR
+666 
-676 NVFVDGVEID
+676 
-686 DSIQISKEGRVL
+686 
-698 VEVQME
+698 
-704 VMEGVPNG
+704 
-712 VSGIIKVSAASERNA
+712 
-727 AQTTS
+727 
-732 VDVMI
+732 
-737 QVMTIHDLTF
+737 
-747 TLEGDDE
+747 
-754 KTVNYPDKAFFTMY
+754 TVH
-768 VTNNGNVVE
+768 
-777 DVEIISGESL
+777 I
-787 RGWTVD
+787 
-793 VIEDEFQLPPG
+793 
-804 ETREIQVRA
+804 
-813 TPPSELLDDDS
+813 LLD
-824 YRFTVIAQPEGI
+824 
-836 PVAGQPIELTVVAV
+836 
-850 NSNSFLNLS
+850 
-859 QATQDLLVY
+859 
-868 GLTGLGALLVIA
+868 
-880 LFMRSRAENK
+880 
-890 RIVQALDQDDS
+890 

>member
-1 MRNMMV
+1 MDS
-7 TRKSLTFFTVVMLI
+7 KSPLTVLIVIMLL
-21 SMSAAVVS
+21 SMSATIVS
-29 ADVDINLSANPSS
+29 ADVDISLSASPSS
-42 AEATPDEAAEYTII
+42 AEASPDEAAEYTIL
-56 VQNSGDDDAAVSLST
+56 VRNTGDDDAAVSLST

-77 NGFSSTLET
+77 NGFTSTLET
-86 TFVQVASSSS
+86 TFVQVGSQSS
-96 ESVTLTVTVTDQA
+96 EQVTLTVTVTDQA

-152 LSTDESATKNYDG
+152 LSTDESTTKNYDG

-198 EDLTATVDPSVLQ
+198 DELSATVDPSVLQ
-211 LEPEGQEEVTV
+211 LEPEDQQEVTV

-231 TDAGAHCFILKATVT
+231 TDAGSHCFILKATVT

-259 TLSLNVPQIKEC
+259 TLSLNVPEIKEC

-283 PGESAANSI
+283 PGEQASNSI

-303 VTANAQSLDGDD
+303 VTANAQSVDGED
-315 ISGWIDFD
+315 ISGWVEFD

-336 EDSHTFTFDVT
+336 DDAHTFTFDVI

-360 GIQGRSGSE
+360 GIQGRAGSD
-369 IGCEKVLTVTVGQE
+369 IGCEKILTVTVGQE
-383 FGASMSLS
+383 FGASMALS
-391 KSTLSNVEPGT
+391 RSTLSNVEPGT

-409 ITNQGNG
+409 ITNEGNG

-426 VPPGWQVSFSQ
+426 VPPGWQVSFSK
-437 STVTLGSSQ
+437 SSVTLGSSQ
-446 SSNDKETVGIDV
+446 SSNNKETVGVDV

-474 TVGRGGGSTPY
+474 TIGRGGGSTPY
-485 DSKDLTISVA
+485 DSKDLTVSVA

-517 KFPIVVTNAG
+517 KFPLVITNEG
-527 NIQDT
+527 NIRDT

-546 SNPMW
+546 GSPMW
-551 ESSFSDS
+551 QSSFSDS
-558 DGNSISQIVLD
+558 DGNSITQLALD

-594 VRIAIFGTSESSEHT
+594 ARVAIFGTSESSEHT
-609 VAVVVS
+609 VTVVVS

-628 GDIPGQM
+628 GEDPSQM
-635 DVTLPPGGALSTF
+635 DVVLPPGGTLSTY

-666 ITGLESSVFR
+666 ITGLESSVSR
-676 NVFVDGVEID
+676 SIFVEGVKID
-686 DSIQISKEGRVL
+686 NSIQIPRDGRIL
-698 VEVQME
+698 IEVQME
-704 VMEGVPNG
+704 VMEGVSNG

-727 AQTTS
+727 AQITS

-737 QVMTIHDLTF
+737 QVMTIHDIIF
-747 TLEGDDE
+747 TLEGEDE
-754 KTVNYPDKAFFTMY
+754 QTVNYPEKAIFSLF
-768 VTNNGNVVE
+768 VTNNGNIIE
-777 DVEIISGESL
+777 DIEIISGESL
-787 RGWTVD
+787 RGWTID
-793 VIEDEFQLPPG
+793 IIEDEFELSPG

-813 TPPSELLDDDS
+813 TPPSQLLDDDS

-836 PVAGQPIELTVVAV
+836 PVAGQPVELTV
-850 NSNSFLNLS
+850 NSVTSDSFLNLS
-859 QATQDLLVY
+859 KEMQDILVY
-868 GLTGLGALLVIA
+868 GLTGFGALLVIV
-880 LFMRSRAENK
+880 LFLRSRAENK
-890 RIVQALDQDDS
+890 RIAQALERDES

>member
-1 MRNMMV
+1 
-7 TRKSLTFFTVVMLI
+7 
-21 SMSAAVVS
+21 MSATVVS
-29 ADVDINLSANPSS
+29 ADVDISLSANPSS
-42 AEATPDEAAEYTII
+42 AEASPDEAAEYTIL
-56 VQNSGDDDAAVSLST
+56 VRNTGDDDAAVSLST

-77 NGFSSTLET
+77 NGFTSTLET
-86 TFVQVASSSS
+86 TFVQVGSQSS
-96 ESVTLTVTVTDQA
+96 EQVTLTVTVTDQA

-152 LSTDESATKNYDG
+152 LSTDESTTKNYDG

-198 EDLTATVDPSVLQ
+198 DELSATVDPSVLQ
-211 LEPEGQEEVTV
+211 LEPEDQQEVTV

-231 TDAGAHCFILKATVT
+231 TDAGSHCFILKATVT

-259 TLSLNVPQIKEC
+259 TLSLNVPEIKEC

-283 PGESAANSI
+283 PGEQASNSI

-303 VTANAQSLDGDD
+303 VTANAQSLDGED
-315 ISGWIDFD
+315 ISGWVEFD

-336 EDSHTFTFDVT
+336 DDAHTFTFDVT

-360 GIQGRSGSE
+360 GIQGRAGSD
-369 IGCEKVLTVTVGQE
+369 IGCEKILTVTVGQE

-391 KSTLSNVEPGT
+391 RSTLSNVEPGT

-409 ITNQGNG
+409 ITNEGNG

-426 VPPGWQVSFSQ
+426 VPPGWQVSFSK
-437 STVTLGSSQ
+437 SSVTLGSSQ
-446 SSNDKETVGIDV
+446 SSNNKETVGVDV

-474 TVGRGGGSTPY
+474 TIGRGGGSTPY

-517 KFPIVVTNAG
+517 KFPLVITNEG
-527 NIQDT
+527 NIRDT

-546 SNPMW
+546 GSPMW
-551 ESSFSDS
+551 QSSFSDS
-558 DGNSISQIVLD
+558 DGNSITQLALD
-569 PGQSTQVYLDVLV
+569 PGQSTEVYLDVLV

-594 VRIAIFGTSESSEHT
+594 ARVAIFGTSESSEHT
-609 VAVVVS
+609 VTVVVS

-628 GDIPGQM
+628 GEDPSQM
-635 DVTLPPGGALSTF
+635 DVVLPPGGTLSTY

-666 ITGLESSVFR
+666 ITGLESSVSR
-676 NVFVDGVEID
+676 SIFVEGVKID
-686 DSIQISKEGRVL
+686 NSIQIPRDGRIL
-698 VEVQME
+698 IEVQME
-704 VMEGVPNG
+704 VMEGVSNG

-727 AQTTS
+727 AQITS

-737 QVMTIHDLTF
+737 QVMTIHDIIF
-747 TLEGDDE
+747 TLEGEDE
-754 KTVNYPDKAFFTMY
+754 QTVNYPEKAIFSLF
-768 VTNNGNVVE
+768 VTNNGNIIE
-777 DVEIISGESL
+777 DIEIISGESL
-787 RGWTVD
+787 RGWTID
-793 VIEDEFQLPPG
+793 IIEDEFELSPG

-813 TPPSELLDDDS
+813 TPPSQLLDDDS

-836 PVAGQPIELTVVAV
+836 PVAGQPVELTV
-850 NSNSFLNLS
+850 NSVTSDSFLNLS
-859 QATQDLLVY
+859 KEMQDILVY
-868 GLTGLGALLVIA
+868 GLTAFGALLVIV

-890 RIVQALDQDDS
+890 RIAQALERDES

>member
-1 MRNMMV
+1 MDS
-7 TRKSLTFFTVVMLI
+7 KSPLTVLIVIMLL
-21 SMSAAVVS
+21 SMSATVVS
-29 ADVDINLSANPSS
+29 ADVDISLSANPSS
-42 AEATPDEAAEYTII
+42 AEASPDEAAEYTIL
-56 VQNSGDDDAAVSLST
+56 VRNTGDDDAAVSLST

-77 NGFSSTLET
+77 NGFTSTLET
-86 TFVQVASSSS
+86 TFVQVGSQSS
-96 ESVTLTVTVTDQA
+96 EQVTLTVTVTDQA

-152 LSTDESATKNYDG
+152 LSTDESTTKNYDG

-198 EDLTATVDPSVLQ
+198 DELSATVDPSVLQ
-211 LEPEGQEEVTV
+211 LEPEDQQEVTV

-231 TDAGAHCFILKATVT
+231 TDAGSHCFILKATVT

-259 TLSLNVPQIKEC
+259 TLSLNVPEIKEC

-283 PGESAANSI
+283 PGEQASNSI

-303 VTANAQSLDGDD
+303 VTANAQSLDGED
-315 ISGWIDFD
+315 ISGWVEFD

-336 EDSHTFTFDVT
+336 DDAHTFTFDVT

-360 GIQGRSGSE
+360 GIQGRAGSD
-369 IGCEKVLTVTVGQE
+369 IGCEKILTVTVGQE
-383 FGASMSLS
+383 FGASMALS
-391 KSTLSNVEPGT
+391 RSTLSNVEPGT

-409 ITNQGNG
+409 ITNEGNG

-426 VPPGWQVSFSQ
+426 VPPGWQVSFSK
-437 STVTLGSSQ
+437 SSVTLGSSQ
-446 SSNDKETVGIDV
+446 SSNNKETVGVDV

-474 TVGRGGGSTPY
+474 TIGRGGGSTPY

-517 KFPIVVTNAG
+517 KFPLVITNEG
-527 NIQDT
+527 NIRDT

-546 SNPMW
+546 GSPMW
-551 ESSFSDS
+551 QSSFSDS
-558 DGNSISQIVLD
+558 DGNSITQLALD

-594 VRIAIFGTSESSEHT
+594 ARVAIFGTSESSEHT
-609 VAVVVS
+609 VTVVVS

-628 GDIPGQM
+628 GEDPSQM
-635 DVTLPPGGALSTF
+635 DVVLPPGGTLSTY

-666 ITGLESSVFR
+666 ITGLESSVSR
-676 NVFVDGVEID
+676 SIFVEGVKID
-686 DSIQISKEGRVL
+686 NSIQIPRDGRIL
-698 VEVQME
+698 IEVQME
-704 VMEGVPNG
+704 VMEGVSNG

-727 AQTTS
+727 AQITS

-737 QVMTIHDLTF
+737 QVMTIHDIIF
-747 TLEGDDE
+747 TLEGEDE
-754 KTVNYPDKAFFTMY
+754 QTVNYPEKAIFSLF
-768 VTNNGNVVE
+768 VTNNGNIIE
-777 DVEIISGESL
+777 DIEIISGESL
-787 RGWTVD
+787 RGWTID
-793 VIEDEFQLPPG
+793 IIEDEFELSPG

-813 TPPSELLDDDS
+813 TPPSQLLDDDS

-836 PVAGQPIELTVVAV
+836 PVAGQPVELTV
-850 NSNSFLNLS
+850 NSVTSDSFLNLS
-859 QATQDLLVY
+859 KEMQDILVY
-868 GLTGLGALLVIA
+868 GLTGFGALLVIV
-880 LFMRSRAENK
+880 LFLRSRAENK
-890 RIVQALDQDDS
+890 RIAQALERDES

>member
-1 MRNMMV
+1 MDS
-7 TRKSLTFFTVVMLI
+7 KSPLTVLIVIMLL
-21 SMSAAVVS
+21 SMSATVVS
-29 ADVDINLSANPSS
+29 ADVDISLSANPSS
-42 AEATPDEAAEYTII
+42 AEASPDEAAEYTIL
-56 VQNSGDDDAAVSLST
+56 VRNTGDDDSAVSLST

-77 NGFSSTLET
+77 NGFTSTLET
-86 TFVQVASSSS
+86 TFVQVGAQSS
-96 ESVTLTVTVTDQA
+96 EQVTLTVTVTDQA

-152 LSTDESATKNYDG
+152 LSTDESTTKNYDG

-198 EDLTATVDPSVLQ
+198 DELSATVDPSVLQ
-211 LEPEGQEEVTV
+211 LEPEDQQEVTV

-231 TDAGAHCFILKATVT
+231 TDAGSHCFILKATVT

-259 TLSLNVPQIKEC
+259 TLSLNVPEIKEC

-283 PGESAANSI
+283 PGEQASNSI

-303 VTANAQSLDGDD
+303 VTANAQSVDGED
-315 ISGWIDFD
+315 ISGWVDFD

-336 EDSHTFTFDVT
+336 DDAHTFTFDVT

-360 GIQGRSGSE
+360 GIQGRAGSD
-369 IGCEKVLTVTVGQE
+369 IGCEKILTVTVGQE
-383 FGASMSLS
+383 FGASMALS
-391 KSTLSNVEPGT
+391 RSTLSNVEPGT

-409 ITNQGNG
+409 ITNEGNG

-426 VPPGWQVSFSQ
+426 VPPGWQVSFSK
-437 STVTLGSSQ
+437 SSVTLGSSQ
-446 SSNDKETVGIDV
+446 SSNNKETVGVDV

-474 TVGRGGGSTPY
+474 TIGRGGGSTPY
-485 DSKDLTISVA
+485 DSKDLTVSVA

-517 KFPIVVTNAG
+517 KFPLVITNEG
-527 NIQDT
+527 NIRDT

-546 SNPMW
+546 GSPMW
-551 ESSFSDS
+551 QSSFSDS
-558 DGNSISQIVLD
+558 DGNSITQLALD

-594 VRIAIFGTSESSEHT
+594 ARVAIFGTSESSEHT
-609 VAVVVS
+609 VTVVVS

-628 GDIPGQM
+628 GEDPSQM
-635 DVTLPPGGALSTF
+635 DVVLPPGGTLSTY

-666 ITGLESSVFR
+666 ITGLESSVSR
-676 NVFVDGVEID
+676 SIFVEGVKID
-686 DSIQISKEGRVL
+686 NSIQIPRDGRIL
-698 VEVQME
+698 IEVQME
-704 VMEGVPNG
+704 VMEGVSNG
-712 VSGIIKVSAASERNA
+712 VSGIIKVSATSERNA
-727 AQTTS
+727 TQITS

-737 QVMTIHDLTF
+737 QVMTIHDIIF
-747 TLEGDDE
+747 TLEGEDE
-754 KTVNYPDKAFFTMY
+754 QTVNYPEKAIFSLF
-768 VTNNGNVVE
+768 VTNNGNIIE
-777 DVEIISGESL
+777 DIEIISGESL
-787 RGWTVD
+787 RGWTID
-793 VIEDEFQLPPG
+793 IIEDEFELSPG

-813 TPPSELLDDDS
+813 TPPSQLLDDDS

-836 PVAGQPIELTVVAV
+836 PVAGQPVELTV
-850 NSNSFLNLS
+850 NSVTSDSFLNLS
-859 QATQDLLVY
+859 KEMQDILVY
-868 GLTGLGALLVIA
+868 GLTGFGVLLVIV
-880 LFMRSRAENK
+880 LFLRSRAENK
-890 RIVQALDQDDS
+890 RIAQALERDES

>member
-1 MRNMMV
+1 MDS
-7 TRKSLTFFTVVMLI
+7 KSPLTVLIVIMLL
-21 SMSAAVVS
+21 SMSATVVS
-29 ADVDINLSANPSS
+29 ADVDISLSANPSS
-42 AEATPDEAAEYTII
+42 AEASPDEAAEYTIL
-56 VQNSGDDDAAVSLST
+56 VRNTGDDDAAVSLST

-77 NGFSSTLET
+77 NGFTSTLET
-86 TFVQVASSSS
+86 TFVQVGSQSS
-96 ESVTLTVTVTDQA
+96 EQVTLTVTVTDQA

-152 LSTDESATKNYDG
+152 LSTDESTTKNYDG

-198 EDLTATVDPSVLQ
+198 DELSATVDPSVLQ
-211 LEPEGQEEVTV
+211 LEPEDQQEVTV

-231 TDAGAHCFILKATVT
+231 TDAGSHCFILKATVT

-259 TLSLNVPQIKEC
+259 TLSLNVPEIKEC

-283 PGESAANSI
+283 PGEQASNSI

-303 VTANAQSLDGDD
+303 VTANAQSLDGED
-315 ISGWIDFD
+315 ISGWVDFD

-336 EDSHTFTFDVT
+336 DDAHTFTFDVT

-360 GIQGRSGSE
+360 GIQGRAGSD
-369 IGCEKVLTVTVGQE
+369 IGCEKILTVTVGQE
-383 FGASMSLS
+383 FGASMALS
-391 KSTLSNVEPGT
+391 RSTLSNVEPGT

-409 ITNQGNG
+409 ITNEGNG

-426 VPPGWQVSFSQ
+426 VPPGWQVSFSK
-437 STVTLGSSQ
+437 SSVTLGSSQ
-446 SSNDKETVGIDV
+446 SSNNKETVGVDV

-474 TVGRGGGSTPY
+474 TIGRGGGSTPY
-485 DSKDLTISVA
+485 DSKDLTVSVA

-517 KFPIVVTNAG
+517 KFPLVITNEG
-527 NIQDT
+527 NIRDT

-546 SNPMW
+546 GSPMW
-551 ESSFSDS
+551 QSSFSDS
-558 DGNSISQIVLD
+558 DGNSITQLALD

-594 VRIAIFGTSESSEHT
+594 ARVAIFGTSESSEHT
-609 VAVVVS
+609 VTVVVS

-628 GDIPGQM
+628 GEDPSQM
-635 DVTLPPGGALSTF
+635 DVVLPPGGTLSTY

-666 ITGLESSVFR
+666 ITGLESSVSR
-676 NVFVDGVEID
+676 SIFVEGVKID
-686 DSIQISKEGRVL
+686 DSIQIPRDGRIL
-698 VEVQME
+698 IEVQME
-704 VMEGVPNG
+704 VMEGVSNG

-727 AQTTS
+727 AQITS

-737 QVMTIHDLTF
+737 QVMTIHDIIF
-747 TLEGDDE
+747 TLEGEDE
-754 KTVNYPDKAFFTMY
+754 QTVNYPEKAIFSLF
-768 VTNNGNVVE
+768 VTNNGNIIE
-777 DVEIISGESL
+777 DIEIISGESL
-787 RGWTVD
+787 RGWTID
-793 VIEDEFQLPPG
+793 IIEDEFELSPG

-813 TPPSELLDDDS
+813 TPPSQLLDDDS

-836 PVAGQPIELTVVAV
+836 PVAGQPVELTV
-850 NSNSFLNLS
+850 NSVTSDSFLNLS
-859 QATQDLLVY
+859 KEMQDILVY
-868 GLTGLGALLVIA
+868 GLTGFGALLVIV
-880 LFMRSRAENK
+880 LFLRSRAENK
-890 RIVQALDQDDS
+890 RIAQALERDES

>member
-1 MRNMMV
+1 ML
-7 TRKSLTFFTVVMLI
+7 RKAPLTVIIVIMLL
-21 SMSAAVVS
+21 SMSATIVS
-29 ADVDINLSANPSS
+29 ADVDISLSANPSS
-42 AEATPDEAAEYTII
+42 AEATPDEAAEYTIL
-56 VQNSGDDDAAVSLST
+56 VRNTGDDDAAVSLST

-77 NGFSSTLET
+77 NGFTSTLET
-86 TFVQVASSSS
+86 TFVQVGSQSS
-96 ESVTLTVTVTDQA
+96 EQVTLTVTVTDQA

-152 LSTDESATKNYDG
+152 LSTDESTTKNYDG

-198 EDLTATVDPSVLQ
+198 DELSATVDPEVLQ
-211 LEPEGQEEVTV
+211 LEPEDQQEVTV
-222 TIDMPNGAE
+222 TIDMPNGGE
-231 TDAGAHCFILKATVT
+231 TDAGSHCFILKATVT

-259 TLSLNVPQIKEC
+259 TLSLNVPEIKEC
-271 DASLQ
+271 DAALQ
-276 YSSHNLD
+276 YNSHNLD
-283 PGESAANSI
+283 PGEQASNSI

-303 VTANAQSLDGDD
+303 VTANAQSLDGED
-315 ISGWIDFD
+315 ISGWVEFD

-336 EDSHTFTFDVT
+336 DDTHVFTFDVT

-360 GIQGRSGSE
+360 GIQGRAGSE
-369 IGCEKVLTVTVGQE
+369 IGCEKILTVTVGQE
-383 FGASMSLS
+383 FGASMALS

-416 QETMALGTSG
+416 QETMALGASG

-437 STVTLGSSQ
+437 SSVTLGSSQ
-446 SSNDKETVGIDV
+446 SSNNKETVGVDV

-485 DSKDLTISVA
+485 DSKDLTVSVA
-495 PRHEVSTSMV
+495 PRHEVSTIMI

-517 KFPIVVTNAG
+517 KFPLVISNEG
-527 NIQDT
+527 NIRDT

-546 SNPMW
+546 GSPMW
-551 ESSFSDS
+551 QSSFSDS
-558 DGNSISQIVLD
+558 DGNSITQLALD
-569 PGQSTQVYLDVLV
+569 PGQSAQIYLDVLV

-594 VRIAIFGTSESSEHT
+594 ARVAIFGTSESSEHT
-609 VAVVVS
+609 VTVVVS

-628 GDIPGQM
+628 GEDPTQM
-635 DVTLPPGGALSTF
+635 DVILPPGGTLSTY

-666 ITGLESSVFR
+666 ITGLESSVSRSIFIE
-676 NVFVDGVEID
+676 GVEVD
-686 DSIQISKEGRVL
+686 NSIQIPRDGRVL

-704 VMEGVPNG
+704 VMEGVSNG
-712 VSGIIKVSAASERNA
+712 VSGIIKVSVASERNA

-737 QVMTIHDLTF
+737 QVMTIHDVVF
-747 TLEGDDE
+747 TLEGEDE
-754 KTVNYPDKAFFTMY
+754 QTVNYPEKAIFSLF
-768 VTNNGNVVE
+768 VTNNGNVIE
-777 DVEIISGESL
+777 DIEIISGESL

-793 VIEDEFQLPPG
+793 IIEDEFKLPPG

-813 TPPSELLDDDS
+813 TPPSQLLDDDT

-836 PVAGQPIELTVVAV
+836 PVAGQPIELTVTSVT
-850 NSNSFLNLS
+850 SDSFLNLS
-859 QATQDLLVY
+859 KEMQDILVY
-868 GLTGLGALLVIA
+868 GLTGFGALLVIV
-880 LFMRSRAENK
+880 LFMRSRSENK
-890 RIVQALDQDDS
+890 RIIQALEQDES

>member
-1 MRNMMV
+1 MDS
-7 TRKSLTFFTVVMLI
+7 KSPLTVLIVIMLL
-21 SMSAAVVS
+21 SMSATVVS
-29 ADVDINLSANPSS
+29 ADVDISLSANPSS
-42 AEATPDEAAEYTII
+42 AEASPDEAAEYTIL
-56 VQNSGDDDAAVSLST
+56 VRNTGDDDAAVSLST

-77 NGFSSTLET
+77 NGFTSTLET
-86 TFVQVASSSS
+86 TFVQVGAQSS
-96 ESVTLTVTVTDQA
+96 EQVTLTVTVTDQA

-152 LSTDESATKNYDG
+152 LSTDESTTKNYDG

-198 EDLTATVDPSVLQ
+198 DELSATVDPSVLQ
-211 LEPEGQEEVTV
+211 LEPEDQQEVTV

-231 TDAGAHCFILKATVT
+231 TDAGSHCFILKATVT

-259 TLSLNVPQIKEC
+259 TLSLNVPEIKEC

-283 PGESAANSI
+283 PGEQASNSI

-303 VTANAQSLDGDD
+303 VTANAQSVDGED
-315 ISGWIDFD
+315 ISGWVDFD

-336 EDSHTFTFDVT
+336 DDAHTFTFDVT

-360 GIQGRSGSE
+360 GIQGRAGSD
-369 IGCEKVLTVTVGQE
+369 IGCEKILTVTVGQE
-383 FGASMSLS
+383 FGASMALS
-391 KSTLSNVEPGT
+391 RSTLSNVEPGT

-409 ITNQGNG
+409 ITNEGNG

-426 VPPGWQVSFSQ
+426 VPPGWQVSFSK
-437 STVTLGSSQ
+437 SSVTLGSSQ
-446 SSNDKETVGIDV
+446 SSNNKETVGVDV

-474 TVGRGGGSTPY
+474 TIGRGGGSTPY
-485 DSKDLTISVA
+485 DSKDLTVSVA

-517 KFPIVVTNAG
+517 KFPLVITNEG
-527 NIQDT
+527 NIRDT

-546 SNPMW
+546 GSPMW
-551 ESSFSDS
+551 QSSFSDS
-558 DGNSISQIVLD
+558 DGNSITQLALD

-594 VRIAIFGTSESSEHT
+594 ARVAIFGTSESSEHT
-609 VAVVVS
+609 VTVVVS

-628 GDIPGQM
+628 GEDPSQM
-635 DVTLPPGGALSTF
+635 DVVLPPGGTLSTY
-648 FWIDNTGDYPAG
+648 FWIDNTGDYHAG

-666 ITGLESSVFR
+666 ITGLESSVSR
-676 NVFVDGVEID
+676 SIFVEGVKID
-686 DSIQISKEGRVL
+686 NSIQIPRDGRIL
-698 VEVQME
+698 IEVQME
-704 VMEGVPNG
+704 VMEGVSNG

-727 AQTTS
+727 AQITS

-737 QVMTIHDLTF
+737 QVMTIHDIIF
-747 TLEGDDE
+747 TLEGEDE
-754 KTVNYPDKAFFTMY
+754 QTVNYPEKAIFSLF
-768 VTNNGNVVE
+768 VTNNGNIIE
-777 DVEIISGESL
+777 DIEIISGESL
-787 RGWTVD
+787 RGWTID
-793 VIEDEFQLPPG
+793 IIEDEFELSPG

-813 TPPSELLDDDS
+813 TPPSQLLDDDS

-836 PVAGQPIELTVVAV
+836 PVAGQPVELTV
-850 NSNSFLNLS
+850 NSVTSDSFLNLS
-859 QATQDLLVY
+859 KEMQDILVY
-868 GLTGLGALLVIA
+868 GLTGFGALLVIV
-880 LFMRSRAENK
+880 LFLRSRAENK
-890 RIVQALDQDDS
+890 RIAQALERDES

>member
-1 MRNMMV
+1 ML
-7 TRKSLTFFTVVMLI
+7 RKAPLTVIIVIMLL
-21 SMSAAVVS
+21 SMSATIVS
-29 ADVDINLSANPSS
+29 ADVDISLSANPSS
-42 AEATPDEAAEYTII
+42 AEATPDEAAEYTIL
-56 VQNSGDDDAAVSLST
+56 VRNTGDDDAAVSLST

-77 NGFSSTLET
+77 NGFTSTLET
-86 TFVQVASSSS
+86 TFVQVGSQSS
-96 ESVTLTVTVTDQA
+96 EQVTLTVTVTDQA

-152 LSTDESATKNYDG
+152 LSTDESTTKNYDG

-198 EDLTATVDPSVLQ
+198 DELSATVDPEVLQ
-211 LEPEGQEEVTV
+211 LEPEDQQEVTV
-222 TIDMPNGAE
+222 TIDMPNGGE
-231 TDAGAHCFILKATVT
+231 TDAGSHCFILKATVT

-259 TLSLNVPQIKEC
+259 TLNLNVPQIKEC
-271 DASLQ
+271 DAALQ
-276 YSSHNLD
+276 YNSHNLD
-283 PGESAANSI
+283 PGEQASNSI

-303 VTANAQSLDGDD
+303 VTANAQSVDGED
-315 ISGWIDFD
+315 ISGWVEFD

-336 EDSHTFTFDVT
+336 DDTHVFTFDVT

-360 GIQGRSGSE
+360 GIQGRAGSE
-369 IGCEKVLTVTVGQE
+369 IGCEKILTVTVGQE
-383 FGASMSLS
+383 FGASMALS

-416 QETMALGTSG
+416 QETMALGASG

-437 STVTLGSSQ
+437 SSVTLGSSQ
-446 SSNDKETVGIDV
+446 SSNNKETVGVDV

-485 DSKDLTISVA
+485 DSKDLTVSVA
-495 PRHEVSTSMV
+495 PRHEVSTIMI

-517 KFPIVVTNAG
+517 KFPLVISNEG
-527 NIQDT
+527 NIRDT

-546 SNPMW
+546 GSPMW
-551 ESSFSDS
+551 QSSFSDS
-558 DGNSISQIVLD
+558 DGNSITQLALD
-569 PGQSTQVYLDVLV
+569 PGQSTQIYLDVLV

-594 VRIAIFGTSESSEHT
+594 ARVAIFGTSESSEHT
-609 VAVVVS
+609 VTVVVS

-628 GDIPGQM
+628 GEDPTQM
-635 DVTLPPGGALSTF
+635 DVILPPGGTLSTY

-666 ITGLESSVFR
+666 ITGLESSVSR
-676 NVFVDGVEID
+676 SIFVEGVEVD
-686 DSIQISKEGRVL
+686 NSIQIPRDGRVL

-704 VMEGVPNG
+704 VMEGVSNG
-712 VSGIIKVSAASERNA
+712 VSGIIKVSVASERNA

-737 QVMTIHDLTF
+737 QVMTIHDVVF
-747 TLEGDDE
+747 TLEGEDE
-754 KTVNYPDKAFFTMY
+754 QTVNYPEKAIFSLF
-768 VTNNGNVVE
+768 VTNNGNVIE
-777 DVEIISGESL
+777 DIEIISGESL

-793 VIEDEFQLPPG
+793 IIEDEFKLPPG

-813 TPPSELLDDDS
+813 TPPSQLLDDDT

-836 PVAGQPIELTVVAV
+836 PVAGQPIELTVTSVT
-850 NSNSFLNLS
+850 SDSFLNLS
-859 QATQDLLVY
+859 KEMQDILVY
-868 GLTGLGALLVIA
+868 GLTGFGALLVIV
-880 LFMRSRAENK
+880 LFMRSRSENK
-890 RIVQALDQDDS
+890 RIIQALEQDES

>member
-1 MRNMMV
+1 MDS
-7 TRKSLTFFTVVMLI
+7 KSPLTVLIVIMLL
-21 SMSAAVVS
+21 SMSATVVS
-29 ADVDINLSANPSS
+29 ADVDISLSANPSS
-42 AEATPDEAAEYTII
+42 AEASPDEAAEYTIL
-56 VQNSGDDDAAVSLST
+56 VRNTGDDDAAVSLST

-77 NGFSSTLET
+77 NGFTSTLET
-86 TFVQVASSSS
+86 TFVQVGSQSS
-96 ESVTLTVTVTDQA
+96 EQVTLTVTVTDQA

-152 LSTDESATKNYDG
+152 LSTDESTTKNYDG

-198 EDLTATVDPSVLQ
+198 DELSATVDPSVLQ
-211 LEPEGQEEVTV
+211 LEPEDQQEVTV

-231 TDAGAHCFILKATVT
+231 TDAGSHCFILKATVT

-259 TLSLNVPQIKEC
+259 TLSLNVPEIKEC

-283 PGESAANSI
+283 PGEQASNSI

-303 VTANAQSLDGDD
+303 VTANAQSVDGED
-315 ISGWIDFD
+315 ISGWVDFD

-336 EDSHTFTFDVT
+336 DDTHTFTFDVT

-360 GIQGRSGSE
+360 GIQGRAGSD
-369 IGCEKVLTVTVGQE
+369 IGCEKILTVTVGQE
-383 FGASMSLS
+383 FGASMALS
-391 KSTLSNVEPGT
+391 RSTLSNVEPGT

-409 ITNQGNG
+409 ITNEGNG

-426 VPPGWQVSFSQ
+426 VPPGWQVSFSK
-437 STVTLGSSQ
+437 SSVTLGSSQ
-446 SSNDKETVGIDV
+446 SSNNKETVGVDV

-474 TVGRGGGSTPY
+474 TIGRGGGSTPY
-485 DSKDLTISVA
+485 DSKDLTVSVA

-517 KFPIVVTNAG
+517 KFPLVITNEG
-527 NIQDT
+527 NIRDT

-546 SNPMW
+546 GSPMW
-551 ESSFSDS
+551 QSSFSDS
-558 DGNSISQIVLD
+558 DGNSITQLALD
-569 PGQSTQVYLDVLV
+569 PGQSTQIYLDVLV

-594 VRIAIFGTSESSEHT
+594 ARVAIFGTSESSEHT
-609 VAVVVS
+609 VTVVVS

-628 GDIPGQM
+628 GEDPSQM
-635 DVTLPPGGALSTF
+635 DVVLPPGGTLSTY

-666 ITGLESSVFR
+666 ITGLESSVSR
-676 NVFVDGVEID
+676 SIFVEGVKID
-686 DSIQISKEGRVL
+686 DSIQIPRDGRIL
-698 VEVQME
+698 IEVQME
-704 VMEGVPNG
+704 VMEGVSNG

-727 AQTTS
+727 AQITS

-737 QVMTIHDLTF
+737 QVMTIHDIIF
-747 TLEGDDE
+747 TLEGEDE
-754 KTVNYPDKAFFTMY
+754 QTVNYPEKAIFSLF
-768 VTNNGNVVE
+768 VTNNGNIIE
-777 DVEIISGESL
+777 DIEIISGESL
-787 RGWTVD
+787 RGWTID
-793 VIEDEFQLPPG
+793 IIEDEFKLSPG

-813 TPPSELLDDDS
+813 TPPSQLLDDDS

-836 PVAGQPIELTVVAV
+836 PVAGQPVELTV
-850 NSNSFLNLS
+850 NSVTSDSFLNLS
-859 QATQDLLVY
+859 KEMQDILVY
-868 GLTGLGALLVIA
+868 GLTGFGALLVIV
-880 LFMRSRAENK
+880 LFLRSRAENK
-890 RIVQALDQDDS
+890 RIAQALERDES

>member
-1 MRNMMV
+1 MD
-7 TRKSLTFFTVVMLI
+7 RKSPVTILIVIMLL
-21 SMSAAVVS
+21 SMSATIVS
-29 ADVDINLSANPSS
+29 ADVDISLSANPSS
-42 AEATPDEAAEYTII
+42 AEATPDEAAEYNILI
-56 VQNSGDDDAAVSLST
+56 QNSGDDDAAVTLST

-86 TFVQVASSSS
+86 TFVQVGSQSS
-96 ESVTLTVTVTDQA
+96 EQVTLTVTVTDQA

-152 LSTDESATKNYDG
+152 LTTDEPTTKSYDG

-198 EDLTATVDPSVLQ
+198 DELSATVDPSVLQ
-211 LEPEGQEEVTV
+211 LEPESQEEVTV
-222 TIDMPNGAE
+222 TIDMPNGGE
-231 TDAGAHCFILKATVT
+231 TDAGSHCFILKATVT

-259 TLSLNVPQIKEC
+259 SLSLNVPEIREC

-283 PGESAANSI
+283 PGEQASNSI
-292 EVENIGNTEWT
+292 EVENIGNTDWT
-303 VTANAQSLDGDD
+303 VTANAQSLDGED
-315 ISGWIDFD
+315 ISGWVEFD
-323 SPRSKLLTEPGSS
+323 SPRSILLTEPGSS
-336 EDSHTFTFDVT
+336 DDTHTFTFDIT

-360 GIQGRSGSE
+360 GIQGRAGSE
-369 IGCEKVLTVTVGQE
+369 IGCEKILTVTVGQE
-383 FGASMSLS
+383 FGASMALS

-416 QETMALGTSG
+416 QETMALGTTG

-437 STVTLGSSQ
+437 SSVTLGSAQ
-446 SSNDKETVGIDV
+446 SSNNKETVGVDI

-485 DSKDLTISVA
+485 DSKDLTVSVA
-495 PRHEVSTSMV
+495 PRHEVSTTMI

-517 KFPIVVTNAG
+517 QFPLVVSNEG
-527 NIQDT
+527 NIRDT

-546 SNPMW
+546 GSPMW
-551 ESSFSDS
+551 QSSFSDA
-558 DGNSISQIVLD
+558 DGNSITQLALD
-569 PGQSTQVYLDVLV
+569 PGQSAQIYLDVLV

-594 VRIAIFGTSESSEHT
+594 ARVAIFGTSESSEHT
-609 VAVVVS
+609 VTVVVS

-628 GDIPGQM
+628 GDDPGQM
-635 DVTLPPGGALSTF
+635 DVVLPPGGTLSTF

-660 DTAVIT
+660 DTAVIS
-666 ITGLESSVFR
+666 ITGLESSVSR
-676 NVFVDGVEID
+676 SIFVEGVEID
-686 DSIQISKEGRVL
+686 NSIQIPREGRVL
-698 VEVQME
+698 MEVQME
-704 VMEGVPNG
+704 VMPGVSNG

-727 AQTTS
+727 AQTTF

-737 QVMTIHDLTF
+737 QVMTIHDIVF
-747 TLEGDDE
+747 TLEGEDE
-754 KTVNYPDKAFFTMY
+754 QTVNYPEKALFSLF
-768 VTNNGNVVE
+768 VTNNGNVIE
-777 DVEIISGESL
+777 DIEVISGESL
-787 RGWTVD
+787 RGWTID
-793 VIEDEFQLPPG
+793 VMEDEFKLSPG

-813 TPPSELLDDDS
+813 TPPSQLLDDDT

-836 PVAGQPIELTVVAV
+836 PVAGQPIELTVVSV
-850 NSNSFLNLS
+850 TSNSFLNLS
-859 QATQDLLVY
+859 QETQDILIY
-868 GLTGLGALLVIA
+868 GLTGFGALLVIA

-890 RIVQALDQDDS
+890 RIIKALEQDES